1 ESLSRNGRTN
11 RQYKLNNSFAGLHHA
26 VSLGNIGLSSKAT
39 YSSHMDRSYDSE
51 DEHTGRRRLRHTL
64 STELQPRTSVYSRGD
79 IREQYCLTD
88 RQLHSIEQRPR
99 RERFFG
105 CLSRRGQTQ
114 ASSFLGGCVGRR
126 VPSDENLAAYAPFEK
141 YPRCEFHLSQY
152 TFYINLNSHH
162 SCSYQNNYTDTH
174 ELDSSYF
181 RRQPASI
188 LSTGPKSTEPDLG
201 GRYNWIGQQAQVN
214 NNASSEYQLESSSY
228 HCPSY
233 STMPTTQH
241 QQQQQ
246 QHQQHQAG
254 NPRTKHVSFARS
266 HTLTSFDAVNAGFR
280 SSGRLKSARSQ
291 ERLIGGKKPI
301 IATGSMYETLQPML
315 PHQQHPQQQAQ
326 LPQQSSTLPKT
337 WVPAPVQL
345 QTCQH
350 HPIHLHQQLPDNML
364 GLIIPQGMP
373 LTLPPPSPE
382 VLIVEKKFRNA
393 MKTQA
398 TQTDVG
404 ARREGLSSSQM
415 LAMSPR
421 APHRIKVMSQGAQT
435 NGLQNGK
442 KLTKSLSEIP
452 NGNELQHQHYPQ
464 GSGYPHE
471 LIYRTQSQDVTP
483 LQTLSDAQ
491 NNIMYYKPPPPLLDA
506 HSYGLGME
514 HLNRARGEQSVEYVN
529 VNAAALALN
538 ESFDYE
544 SNSLPRR
551 ACTSHARTETDYFS
565 NSLPRRPDAL
575 HSHDVCKHITEC
587 AELMTDSV
595 PLDFTRPHLLPP
607 PSDFCKNDE
616 DVVEEY
622 YDDEEEDVRA
632 HETESY
638 SSEVCMEQAV
648 AAAAQSRRMS
658 MLPLDDS
665 PFRRDDLRRQSMPVY
680 GQTEKL
686 IDGFGPR
693 TSFRR
698 RDKVSCFADEPSPR
712 DEQEIFIDFKP
723 HVSPKPSP
731 KQQLKHRKQHKAE
744 IAMRKMHQ
752 QRLAQA
758 AALTLPKLK
767 QPPQP
772 SVEHEARKV
781 ELEPSDDDE
790 DADDDE
796 EEEEDEDEEPEEQ
809 ATQSQSQS
817 QSQSQHEPVM
827 DLEQG
832 DDDEPL
838 YENIT
843 PCGCKLEQLPDQVLD
858 KRAQFRKRSV
868 SLDDDYAAMAASCAA
883 PGLRLPST
891 PASPCRDELLLANV
905 STYPSSDSLANDN
918 TRDHSDGIWNESQ
931 VTVLTAEQRDISDT
945 SYSSNL
951 LLTPSSKRKNLL
963 LQHQQRS
970 SVDTDALDFE
980 DQVSRNGSFFG
991 PHLKLTLLQ
1000 SPTYGLQTLPKIIRT
1015 PTPTTAKPV
1024 AAPLHPVIPPAIA
1037 VTPSSNQLPDAINS
1051 PLPKRSM
1058 VSRSSVP
1065 DTRQLMYVAG
1075 VPKQRHSDA
1084 SFLPSST
1091 GGDYA
1096 RSADISECSTNTN
1109 TDEYATCTDN
1119 SKRTPV
1125 STQSSQLEKT
1135 HAGSSFESAS
1145 SLYSMRED
1153 LLQHDEKEKP
1163 ALKANQLKSPLGSL
1177 AELARKS
1184 PSHSISSTTSSGS
1197 CQVSGQAI
1205 KSPAREC
1212 QPQTVSSS
1220 AAGQMKVSAAE
1231 TAPPQKPKPESI
1243 SEDERSEVRY
1253 SSSGY
1258 YESPHD
1264 DDDEERVAPN
1274 CKARRQRQEDERKR
1288 RKTSMKLDIEKEN
1301 MRALTSPVKKPT
1313 GPAKLQS
1320 PEQHS
1325 AGLSIDGG
1333 SPSKMKR
1340 FRPKIRR
1347 QLRKSSR
1354 EDVLAAAAARRARAT
1369 PTIYGLSSASGDTEL
1384 LLDASMTSTLSPR
1397 VTTAAAT
1404 AATTAATMTTTT
1416 SASSTGTATLQ
1427 QDAVAPP
1434 TLRKPHSC
1442 ATPTSLLSP
1451 KVATAAAAV
1460 PAVKSASEACQ
1471 LKAKSIE
1478 SLRSVSPGS
1487 DSVFYSEADG
1497 NAASADQGHCLHC
1510 GKEME
1515 GKQHNNTVSELAGD
1529 SVESIPYIEQEA
1541 DIVKPPSDFADSPV
1555 TTKTTQ
1561 RLYKKMDKR
1570 FRSEE
1575 RYHGERGRHYKNRQ
1589 ENIRAKSEERGR
1601 APSLPNTP
1609 ILRPAGS
1616 SPCVLPDIN
1625 TEQSQHIIY
1634 KGHYDAGRYTRLT
1647 DDDLWTQLDHQCFDR
1662 SRERRASTES
1672 EKGFHA
1678 KYQVILHRL
1687 VQRRCTL
1694 EMYHRQK
1701 HNNFRNH
1708 RRAKYFSGIIEL
1720 ISSNSAPESV
1730 RRKLEEVLKLMLL
1743 VWARESFVISKLSN
1757 GAHGVDKT
1765 VVVKSDSGEFGFR
1778 IHGSKPVVVAAI
1790 EPETPAE
1797 SSGLEVGDIIISV
1810 NGVQVLDK
1818 HHTEVVKIAHDG
1830 CEKLELQVARTIGV
1844 LMHEQLEPPSEP
1856 IFSGY
1861 LWRQS
1866 GQAKGAPNTKKWVR
1880 RWFSLRPDNCLYYYK
1895 TEDDSQPVGAM
1906 IMAKHTVD
1914 LCPLDIGKPHAFK
1927 VDSGEGIPMYVA
1939 ADSEEMASRWLN
1951 LLRQAANQD
1960 NQWLDKSARC
1970 LYQSPGSIL
1979 RPDCFGYLLKL
1990 GSRWCG
1996 WSKRYCVLKDAC
2008 LYFYQDANSKS
2019 AFGMACLHGY
2029 KVASMSANAS
2039 GKKNSFEIIPPET
2052 KLRHYYFCTESEM
2065 DKKRWISALE
2075 YSIDRWIK
2083 SG

>member
-1 ESLSRNGRTN
+1 MDIALRGTN
-11 RQYKLNNSFAGLHHA
+11 RASSTSTTGTGLHHA
-26 VSLGNIGLSSKAT
+26 VSLGNIEVSTKTT

-64 STELQPRTSVYSRGD
+64 STELHPHTSVYSRGD

-114 ASSFLGGCVGRR
+114 SGSFLGGCVGRR

-141 YPRCEFHLSQY
+141 YPR
-152 TFYINLNSHH
+152 
-162 SCSYQNNYTDTH
+162 YQNSYTDTH
-174 ELDSSYF
+174 ELESSYF

-188 LSTGPKSTEPDLG
+188 LSTGKSGEADLG
-201 GRYNWIGQQAQVN
+201 GRYTWIGQQQVTN
-214 NNASSEYQLESSSY
+214 NNPDYQSDHSSY
-228 HCPSY
+228 HCPTY
-233 STMPTTQH
+233 ATMPTTHHQHHH
-241 QQQQQ
+241 QQQG
-246 QHQQHQAG
+246 G
-254 NPRTKHVSFARS
+254 NVRTKHVSFARS
-266 HTLTSFDAVNAGFR
+266 HTLTSFDNVNAGFR
-280 SSGRLKSARSQ
+280 SSGRLKTARSQ

-301 IATGSMYETLQPML
+301 IATGSMYETLQPPL
-315 PHQQHPQQQAQ
+315 QAQQQPQQMQ
-326 LPQQSSTLPKT
+326 PQQSSTLPKT
-337 WVPAPVQL
+337 WLPPPVQL
-345 QTCQH
+345 QPCQH
-350 HPIHLHQQLPDNML
+350 HHAPIHLHQPIPDNMV
-364 GLIIPQGMP
+364 GLIIPQP
-373 LTLPPPSPE
+373 LPLALPLPSPE

-398 TQTDVG
+398 TQTDAA
-404 ARREGLSSSQM
+404 ARRQGQIGYNTQV
-415 LAMSPR
+415 LALSPR
-421 APHRIKVMSQGAQT
+421 PPHRIKVVSQGAQT

-452 NGNELQHQHYPQ
+452 NGKDGTSSHHYQQ
-464 GSGYPHE
+464 GSIYPHE
-471 LIYRTQSQDVTP
+471 MIYRTQSQDVTP

-514 HLNRARGEQSVEYVN
+514 HLSRTRPSPSEQSVEYVN
-529 VNAAALALN
+529 VNAAAVALN

-551 ACTSHARTETDYFS
+551 ACTSHTDFYS
-565 NSLPRRPDAL
+565 NSLPRR
-575 HSHDVCKHITEC
+575 HITESS
-587 AELMTDSV
+587 ELMTDSV
-595 PLDFTRPHLLPP
+595 PLDFSQSHLLPP
-607 PSDFCKNDE
+607 PSEYCKNDDE
-616 DVVEEY
+616 DVEEY
-622 YDDEEEDVRA
+622 YDEEEDHP

-638 SSEVCMEQAV
+638 SSEVCMEQA
-648 AAAAQSRRMS
+648 AQHRRMS
-658 MLPLDDS
+658 MLPQMIDS

-693 TSFRR
+693 SSFRR
-698 RDKVSCFADEPSPR
+698 RDKVSCFPDEPPTVPEVR

-723 HVSPKPSP
+723 HISPKPSP
-731 KQQLKHRKQHKAE
+731 KLQLKHRKQHKAE
-744 IAMRKMHQ
+744 IAMKKMQQ
-752 QRLAQA
+752 QRMAQA
-758 AALTLPKLK
+758 AALTLPKPK
-767 QPPQP
+767 SQP
-772 SVEHEARKV
+772 VEVEVRKV
-781 ELEPSDDDE
+781 ELEPSD
-790 DADDDE
+790 
-796 EEEEDEDEEPEEQ
+796 EEEDEDEVSEPEEEDDGEEIDEDEQ
-809 ATQSQSQS
+809 KLET
-817 QSQSQHEPVM
+817 
-827 DLEQG
+827 DLQE
-832 DDDEPL
+832 DEEPL

-843 PCGCKLEQLPDQVLD
+843 PCGCRVVPQPDVENIQD
-858 KRAQFRKRSV
+858 KRSQFRKRSV
-868 SLDDDYAAMAASCAA
+868 SLDDDYEAKASET
-883 PGLRLPST
+883 PTPTGLRLPST
-891 PASPCRDELLLANV
+891 PASPCRDELLANV

-931 VTVLTAEQRDISDT
+931 VTVLTAEQRDISDG

-980 DQVSRNGSFFG
+980 E
-991 PHLKLTLLQ
+991 Q
-1000 SPTYGLQTLPKIIRT
+1000 SPTYGLQTLPKIIKT
-1015 PTPTTAKPV
+1015 PTPTTSRPTSTQ
-1024 AAPLHPVIPPAIA
+1024 PMMPPPAIA
-1037 VTPSSNQLPDAINS
+1037 VTPSTNQILDSCISS

-1058 VSRSSVP
+1058 VPRGSVP
-1065 DTRQLMYVAG
+1065 DARQLMFTSGAA
-1075 VPKQRHSDA
+1075 KQRHSDA
-1084 SFLPSST
+1084 SFLPMGAT
-1091 GGDYA
+1091 DYA
-1096 RSADISECSTNTN
+1096 RSADISECSTNT
-1109 TDEYATCTDN
+1109 DEYATCTDT

-1153 LLQHDEKEKP
+1153 LLQHDEKERDKQAP
-1163 ALKANQLKSPLGSL
+1163 LVKAQLKSPIGSV
-1177 AELARKS
+1177 AELTRKS

-1197 CQVSGQAI
+1197 CPVSGAAI
-1205 KSPAREC
+1205 KSPAKESL
-1212 QPQTVSSS
+1212 PQTVASSGTS
-1220 AAGQMKVSAAE
+1220 QMKVSSAE
-1231 TAPPQKPKPESI
+1231 CIPPGVKPKPDSI

-1258 YESPHD
+1258 YESPHEE
-1264 DDDEERVAPN
+1264 DDEEQGTRS
-1274 CKARRQRQEDERKR
+1274 KARRLRQEDERKR

-1301 MRALTSPVKKPT
+1301 MRALTSPIKKPT
-1313 GPAKLQS
+1313 GSSKITS
-1320 PEQHS
+1320 PEQ
-1325 AGLSIDGG
+1325 SISGTMDNGS

-1354 EDVLAAAAARRARAT
+1354 EDVLAAAAVRRSRAT
-1369 PTIYGLSSASGDTEL
+1369 PTIFGLSSGSGDTEL
-1384 LLDASMTSTLSPR
+1384 LLDASMSTGA
-1397 VTTAAAT
+1397 VAG
-1404 AATTAATMTTTT
+1404 TTTT
-1416 SASSTGTATLQ
+1416 AVTSVSAPSSASKLPTSESSVTTQPEAV
-1427 QDAVAPP
+1427 VAPMP
-1434 TLRKPHSC
+1434 AKKPHSC

-1451 KVATAAAAV
+1451 KLPTTSGTQS
-1460 PAVKSASEACQ
+1460 KSTSDTFQ

-1497 NAASADQGHCLHC
+1497 NAASGEQSHCHHC

-1515 GKQHNNTVSELAGD
+1515 GKQQSNTISELAGD
-1529 SVESIPYIEQEA
+1529 SVESIPYIEQ

-1575 RYHGERGRHYKNRQ
+1575 RYHGERGRHYKTRQ

-1601 APSLPNTP
+1601 IPSLPNTP
-1609 ILRPAGS
+1609 VLRPAGS
-1616 SPCVLPDIN
+1616 SPCVLPD

-1701 HNNFRNH
+1701 HNSFLWAKCKEISAKSFRNIFVLFTQ
-1708 RRAKYFSGIIEL
+1708 YSGQMIEL
-1720 ISSNSAPESV
+1720 IASNSTPDSI

-1743 VWARESFVISKLSN
+1743 VWARESYVITKLSN

-1844 LMHEQLEPPSEP
+1844 LMHEQLEPPSQP

-1914 LCPLDIGKPHAFK
+1914 LCPVDVGKPFAFK
-1927 VDSGEGIPMYVA
+1927 VDAGEGIPMYVA
-1939 ADSEEMASRWLN
+1939 ADSDEMANRWLQ
-1951 LLRQAANQD
+1951 LLRQAASQD

-1970 LYQSPGSIL
+1970 LYQSPSNIQ

-2039 GKKNSFEIIPPET
+2039 GKKNSFEIVPPET
-2052 KLRHYYFCTESEM
+2052 KLRHYFFCTESEM

>member
-1 ESLSRNGRTN
+1 MDIALRGTN
-11 RQYKLNNSFAGLHHA
+11 IAAAAGASSSTTTTTTGTGTGLHHA
-26 VSLGNIGLSSKAT
+26 VSLGNIEVSAKAT

-114 ASSFLGGCVGRR
+114 SGSFLGGCVGRR

-141 YPRCEFHLSQY
+141 YPR
-152 TFYINLNSHH
+152 
-162 SCSYQNNYTDTH
+162 YQNNYTDTQ
-174 ELDSSYF
+174 ELESSYF

-188 LSTGPKSTEPDLG
+188 LSTGKSVEADLG
-201 GRYNWIGQQAQVN
+201 GRYTWIGQQTN
-214 NNASSEYQLESSSY
+214 NNSDYSTDHSSY
-228 HCPSY
+228 HCPTY
-233 STMPTTQH
+233 ATMPTTHHQHHHHH

-246 QHQQHQAG
+246 QSQQGG
-254 NPRTKHVSFARS
+254 NARTKHVSFARS
-266 HTLTSFDAVNAGFR
+266 HTLTSFDNVNAGFR
-280 SSGRLKSARSQ
+280 SSGRLKTARSQ

-301 IATGSMYETLQPML
+301 IATGSMYETLQP
-315 PHQQHPQQQAQ
+315 PQQQHQ
-326 LPQQSSTLPKT
+326 VQVPQQSSTLPKT
-337 WVPAPVQL
+337 WLPPPVQL
-345 QTCQH
+345 QPCQH
-350 HPIHLHQQLPDNML
+350 HHAPIHLHQPMPDNMV
-364 GLIIPQGMP
+364 GLIIPQPLP
-373 LTLPPPSPE
+373 LTLPLPSPE

-398 TQTDVG
+398 TQTDAA
-404 ARREGLSSSQM
+404 ARRNQGQVGYNTQV
-415 LAMSPR
+415 LALSPR
-421 APHRIKVMSQGAQT
+421 PPHRIKVVSQGAQT

-452 NGNELQHQHYPQ
+452 NGKEVQSHYYQQ
-464 GSGYPHE
+464 GSIYPHE
-471 LIYRTQSQDVTP
+471 MIYRTQSQDVTP

-514 HLNRARGEQSVEYVN
+514 HLSRGARPAASEQSVEYVN
-529 VNAAALALN
+529 VNAAAVALN

-551 ACTSHARTETDYFS
+551 ACTSHVRTETDYYS
-565 NSLPRRPDAL
+565 NSLPRRPESL

-587 AELMTDSV
+587 SELITDSV
-595 PLDFTRPHLLPP
+595 PLDFTQSHLLPP
-607 PSDFCKNDE
+607 PSEYCKNDDNE
-616 DVVEEY
+616 EEY
-622 YDDEEEDVRA
+622 YDDEDEEDHP

-638 SSEVCMEQAV
+638 SSEVCLEQ
-648 AAAAQSRRMS
+648 AAAAQNRRMS
-658 MLPLDDS
+658 MIPQMIDS
-665 PFRRDDLRRQSMPVY
+665 PFRRDDIRRQSMPVY

-698 RDKVSCFADEPSPR
+698 RDKVSCFADQPPSAPASASAR
-712 DEQEIFIDFKP
+712 DQEQEIFIDFKP
-723 HVSPKPSP
+723 HVSPKPSL
-731 KQQLKHRKQHKAE
+731 KLQLKHRKQHKAE
-744 IAMRKMHQ
+744 IAMRKMQQ
-752 QRLAQA
+752 QRMAQA

-767 QPPQP
+767 PPPQP
-772 SVEHEARKV
+772 QPLPVEVEVRKV
-781 ELEPSDDDE
+781 ELEPSDDE
-790 DADDDE
+790 E
-796 EEEEDEDEEPEEQ
+796 EEEEDEEEEVSEPERKYPDEEEIDDKLDLDHPEDE
-809 ATQSQSQS
+809 
-817 QSQSQHEPVM
+817 
-827 DLEQG
+827 
-832 DDDEPL
+832 EPL

-843 PCGCKLEQLPDQVLD
+843 PCNCKVEPQHPELEDLQD
-858 KRAQFRKRSV
+858 KRSQFRKRSV
-868 SLDDDYAAMAASCAA
+868 SLDDDDATGAPPPSAS
-883 PGLRLPST
+883 GLRLPST
-891 PASPCRDELLLANV
+891 PASPCREDLLLANV

-931 VTVLTAEQRDISDT
+931 VTVLTAEQRDISDG

-980 DQVSRNGSFFG
+980 E
-991 PHLKLTLLQ
+991 Q
-1000 SPTYGLQTLPKIIRT
+1000 SPTYGLQTLPKIVRT
-1015 PTPTTAKPV
+1015 PTPTTSRPASTQ
-1024 AAPLHPVIPPAIA
+1024 PLIPPPAIA
-1037 VTPSSNQLPDAINS
+1037 VTPSSNQIKAVLDSTISS
-1051 PLPKRSM
+1051 PLPKRSL
-1058 VSRSSVP
+1058 VARGSVP
-1065 DTRQLMYVAG
+1065 DARQLMFMGGAA
-1075 VPKQRHSDA
+1075 KQRHSDA
-1084 SFLPSST
+1084 SFLPT
-1091 GGDYA
+1091 TAGGGT
-1096 RSADISECSTNTN
+1096 RSADISECSTNT
-1109 TDEYATCTDN
+1109 DEYATCTDT
-1119 SKRTPV
+1119 SKRTPGIKTPPTTTSSSSTTHVPV

-1153 LLQHDEKEKP
+1153 LLQHDEKERQAKS
-1163 ALKANQLKSPLGSL
+1163 QLKSPIGGSV
-1177 AELARKS
+1177 AELTRKS

-1197 CQVSGQAI
+1197 CPISGAAI
-1205 KSPAREC
+1205 KSPGKES

-1220 AAGQMKVSAAE
+1220 MTPQMKVSTAE
-1231 TAPPQKPKPESI
+1231 SVPVLKPKPDSI

-1264 DDDEERVAPN
+1264 EDDEEQVMRS
-1274 CKARRQRQEDERKR
+1274 KARRLRHEDERKR

-1301 MRALTSPVKKPT
+1301 MRALTSPIKKPT
-1313 GPAKLQS
+1313 AGGVGKVQS
-1320 PEQHS
+1320 PEQPS
-1325 AGLSIDGG
+1325 NNNLDNG
-1333 SPSKMKR
+1333 SPSSRMKR

-1354 EDVLAAAAARRARAT
+1354 EDVLASAAAAGRRSRAT
-1369 PTIYGLSSASGDTEL
+1369 PPTIFGLSSGSGDTEL
-1384 LLDASMTSTLSPR
+1384 LLDASMSSGALVGTTSLS
-1397 VTTAAAT
+1397 
-1404 AATTAATMTTTT
+1404 TTTT
-1416 SASSTGTATLQ
+1416 AMISSSLTLKGTVSETIASSSSPQPEATTIPSSS
-1427 QDAVAPP
+1427 VVK
-1434 TLRKPHSC
+1434 KPHSC
-1442 ATPTSLLSP
+1442 ATPTALLSP
-1451 KVATAAAAV
+1451 KLPTVSSTQS
-1460 PAVKSASEACQ
+1460 KSTSDTFQ

-1497 NAASADQGHCLHC
+1497 NAASAADQSHCLHC

-1515 GKQHNNTVSELAGD
+1515 GGKQPSHQNTISELAGD
-1529 SVESIPYIEQEA
+1529 SVESIPYIEQ

-1575 RYHGERGRHYKNRQ
+1575 RYHGERGRHYKTRQ

-1601 APSLPNTP
+1601 VPSLPNTP
-1609 ILRPAGS
+1609 VLRPAGS

-1701 HNNFRNH
+1701 HNSFR
-1708 RRAKYFSGIIEL
+1708 
-1720 ISSNSAPESV
+1720 
-1730 RRKLEEVLKLMLL
+1730 
-1743 VWARESFVISKLSN
+1743 
-1757 GAHGVDKT
+1757 VDKT

-1844 LMHEQLEPPSEP
+1844 LMHEQLEPPSQP

-1866 GQAKGAPNTKKWVR
+1866 GQAKGAPNSKKWVR

-1914 LCPLDIGKPHAFK
+1914 LCPVDVGKPFAFK
-1927 VDSGEGIPMYVA
+1927 VDAGEGIPMFVA
-1939 ADSEEMASRWLN
+1939 ADSDELANRWLQ
-1951 LLRQAANQD
+1951 LLRQAAAQD

-1970 LYQSPGSIL
+1970 LYQSPSNIQ

-2052 KLRHYYFCTESEM
+2052 KLRHYFFCTESEM

>member
-1 ESLSRNGRTN
+1 MPSHWAT
-11 RQYKLNNSFAGLHHA
+11 
-26 VSLGNIGLSSKAT
+26 LGSPR
-39 YSSHMDRSYDSE
+39 SHMDRSYDSE
-51 DEHTGRRRLRHTL
+51 DEHTGRRRLRQTQ

-88 RQLHSIEQRPR
+88 RQLNSIEQRPR

-114 ASSFLGGCVGRR
+114 TSSFLGGCVGRR

-141 YPRCEFHLSQY
+141 YPR
-152 TFYINLNSHH
+152 
-162 SCSYQNNYTDTH
+162 YQNNYTDTH

-188 LSTGPKSTEPDLG
+188 LSTGKSSEPDLG
-201 GRYNWIGQQAQVN
+201 GRYSWIGQSAQMN
-214 NNASSEYQLESSSY
+214 NNSDYQTETRATCCTAPLESFYQDVLLRNYYVELCAPPHPTPPTSHTTNQIANVNVCSY
-228 HCPSY
+228 HCPTY
-233 STMPTTQH
+233 ATMPMP
-241 QQQQQ
+241 QQQLQQ
-246 QHQQHQAG
+246 QSG

-266 HTLTSFDAVNAGFR
+266 HTLTSFDTVNAGFR
-280 SSGRLKSARSQ
+280 SSDRLKGARSQ

-301 IATGSMYETLQPML
+301 IATGSMYETLQPIL
-315 PHQQHPQQQAQ
+315 PHQQQAQQQQQQQQQ
-326 LPQQSSTLPKT
+326 LQSSTLPKT
-337 WVPAPVQL
+337 WLPAPVQL
-345 QTCQH
+345 QPCQH
-350 HPIHLHQQLPDNML
+350 HHAPIHLHQQLPDNMV
-364 GLIIPQGMP
+364 GLIIPQP
-373 LTLPPPSPE
+373 LPVALPPPSPE
-382 VLIVEKKFRNA
+382 VLIIEKKFRSA

-398 TQTDVG
+398 TQTEMA
-404 ARREGLSSSQM
+404 ARREGLSNSQL

-452 NGNELQHQHYPQ
+452 NGKDLMHQHYQ
-464 GSGYPHE
+464 GSAYPHD
-471 LIYRTQSQDVTP
+471 LIYRTQSQDVVP

-491 NNIMYYKPPPPLLDA
+491 NNIMYYTPPPPLLDA

-514 HLNRARGEQSVEYVN
+514 HLSRGRGEQNVEYVN

-607 PSDFCKNDE
+607 PSEYCKNDDDPVE
-616 DVVEEY
+616 DY
-622 YDDEEEDVRA
+622 YEDEQEEEEDMRA

-638 SSEVCMEQAV
+638 SSEVCMEQVV
-648 AAAAQSRRMS
+648 AAAQNRRMS
-658 MLPLDDS
+658 MLPMDDS
-665 PFRRDDLRRQSMPVY
+665 PFRRDDIRRQSMPIY

-693 TSFRR
+693 SSFRH
-698 RDKVSCFADEPSPR
+698 RDKVSCFAKEPSPR

-731 KQQLKHRKQHKAE
+731 KQQVKHRKQHKAE
-744 IAMRKMHQ
+744 IAMRKMQQ

-758 AALTLPKLK
+758 AAFTLPKLK
-767 QPPQP
+767 QP
-772 SVEHEARKV
+772 VGVEARKV
-781 ELEPSDDDE
+781 ELEPSDE
-790 DADDDE
+790 EDDE
-796 EEEEDEDEEPEEQ
+796 EEEEDDDANEREQ
-809 ATQSQSQS
+809 QE
-817 QSQSQHEPVM
+817 HEP
-827 DLEQG
+827 DSEQPQA
-832 DDDEPL
+832 DDDEPI
-838 YENIT
+838 YENIM
-843 PCGCKLEQLPDQVLD
+843 PCTCKLEPAATELVD
-858 KRAQFRKRSV
+858 KRTQFRKRSV
-868 SLDDDYAAMAASCAA
+868 SLDDDYAAVTATACPA
-883 PGLRLPST
+883 PSLRLPST

-905 STYPSSDSLANDN
+905 STYPSSDSLANDT

-931 VTVLTAEQRDISDT
+931 VTVLTAEHRDISDG
-945 SYSSNL
+945 SYSSNM

-970 SVDTDALDFE
+970 SVDTDALDLE
-980 DQVSRNGSFFG
+980 E
-991 PHLKLTLLQ
+991 L

-1015 PTPTTAKPV
+1015 PTPTTSKP
-1024 AAPLHPVIPPAIA
+1024 ATAPTQPIQTPAIA
-1037 VTPSSNQLPDAINS
+1037 VTPSSNQLPDSVSS

-1058 VSRSSVP
+1058 ASRSSMP
-1065 DTRQLMYVAG
+1065 DARQLMYVSG

-1084 SFLPSST
+1084 SFLPSGT
-1091 GGDYA
+1091 DYA
-1096 RSADISECSTNTN
+1096 RSADISECSTNT
-1109 TDEYATCTDN
+1109 DEYATCTDT
-1119 SKRTPV
+1119 SKRTPGIKTPPTTTSSSSTTQVPV

-1145 SLYSMRED
+1145 SLYSMREE
-1153 LLQHDEKEKP
+1153 LLQHDEKPP
-1163 ALKANQLKSPLGSL
+1163 AKGAQLKSPMGSA
-1177 AELARKS
+1177 AELTKKS

-1197 CQVSGQAI
+1197 CPVSGQAI
-1205 KSPAREC
+1205 KSPAKEC
-1212 QPQTVSSS
+1212 EPQTVGS
-1220 AAGQMKVSAAE
+1220 AASGQMKVSAAE
-1231 TAPPQKPKPESI
+1231 TAAPKPKPESI

-1264 DDDEERVAPN
+1264 EDDEEQGPPS
-1274 CKARRQRQEDERKR
+1274 CKSRRQRQDDERKR
-1288 RKTSMKLDIEKEN
+1288 RKTCMKLDIEKEN
-1301 MRALTSPVKKPT
+1301 MRALTSPIKKPS
-1313 GPAKLQS
+1313 GAAKQQS

-1325 AGLSIDGG
+1325 AGILEGG

-1354 EDVLAAAAARRARAT
+1354 EDVLAAAAARRTRAT
-1369 PTIYGLSSASGDTEL
+1369 PTIYGLSSVSGDTEL
-1384 LLDASMTSTLSPR
+1384 LLDASMTSTMGPR
-1397 VTTAAAT
+1397 PSSATTTSSAAAT
-1404 AATTAATMTTTT
+1404 TTTT

-1427 QDAVAPP
+1427 DQAAPP
-1434 TLRKPHSC
+1434 PTVRKPHSC
-1442 ATPTSLLSP
+1442 ATPTALLSP
-1451 KVATAAAAV
+1451 KLPATVSV
-1460 PAVKSASEACQ
+1460 PVTKSASEAGQ

-1497 NAASADQGHCLHC
+1497 NAASTEQGHCLHC
-1510 GKEME
+1510 GKDME

-1575 RYHGERGRHYKNRQ
+1575 RYHGERGRHYKTRQ

-1701 HNNFRNH
+1701 HNNFR
-1708 RRAKYFSGIIEL
+1708 
-1720 ISSNSAPESV
+1720 
-1730 RRKLEEVLKLMLL
+1730 
-1743 VWARESFVISKLSN
+1743 
-1757 GAHGVDKT
+1757 VDKT

-1790 EPETPAE
+1790 EPDTPAE

-1844 LMHEQLEPPSEP
+1844 LMHEQLEPPSQP

-1914 LCPLDIGKPHAFK
+1914 LCPLDIGKPYAFK

-1939 ADSEEMASRWLN
+1939 ADSEELANRWLN
-1951 LLRQAANQD
+1951 LLRQAATQD

-1970 LYQSPGSIL
+1970 LYQSPGNIV
-1979 RPDCFGYLLKL
+1979 RPDCFGHLLKL

-1996 WSKRYCVLKDAC
+1996 WSIRYCVLKDAC
-2008 LYFYQDANSKS
+2008 LYFYQDSNSKS

-2029 KVASMSANAS
+2029 KVASMSTNAS
-2039 GKKNSFEIIPPET
+2039 GKKNSFEIIPPEA

>member
-1 ESLSRNGRTN
+1 MDIALRGTTTATATTTASAASATRTG
-11 RQYKLNNSFAGLHHA
+11 SGLHHA
-26 VSLGNIGLSSKAT
+26 VSLGNIQVSSKAT

-51 DEHTGRRRLRHTL
+51 DEHTGRRRLRQTL

-114 ASSFLGGCVGRR
+114 TSSFLGGCVGRR

-141 YPRCEFHLSQY
+141 YPR
-152 TFYINLNSHH
+152 
-162 SCSYQNNYTDTH
+162 YQNSYTDTH

-188 LSTGPKSTEPDLG
+188 LSTGKSSEPDLG
-201 GRYNWIGQQAQVN
+201 GRYTWSGQQARAQMQAN
-214 NNASSEYQLESSSY
+214 NNSNSNDYQSESSSY
-228 HCPSY
+228 HCPTY
-233 STMPTTQH
+233 ATMPTTQ
-241 QQQQQ
+241 QQ
-246 QHQQHQAG
+246 QQHQAG

-280 SSGRLKSARSQ
+280 SSGRLKSAGSQ

-315 PHQQHPQQQAQ
+315 PHQHPQQQQQQQAQ
-326 LPQQSSTLPKT
+326 PHQSSTLPKT
-337 WVPAPVQL
+337 WALPAPVQI
-345 QTCQH
+345 QACQH

-364 GLIIPQGMP
+364 GLIIPQP
-373 LTLPPPSPE
+373 LPLALPPRSPE

-398 TQTDVG
+398 TQTDVA
-404 ARREGLSSSQM
+404 ARREGLSNSQM
-415 LAMSPR
+415 LALSPR

-452 NGNELQHQHYPQ
+452 NGKELKHQHYQQ
-464 GSGYPHE
+464 GSDYPHD

-483 LQTLSDAQ
+483 LQTISDAQ

-514 HLNRARGEQSVEYVN
+514 HLNRGRAEQNVEYVN
-529 VNAAALALN
+529 VNAAAMALN

-551 ACTSHARTETDYFS
+551 ACTSHARTETDYYS

-607 PSDFCKNDE
+607 PSEYCKNDD

-622 YDDEEEDVRA
+622 YDDDEEEDVRA

-648 AAAAQSRRMS
+648 AAAAENRRMS

-744 IAMRKMHQ
+744 IAMRKMQQ

-758 AALTLPKLK
+758 AAFTLPKLK
-767 QPPQP
+767 QQP
-772 SVEHEARKV
+772 VELEARKV
-781 ELEPSDDDE
+781 ELEPSDDE
-790 DADDDE
+790 EDDDE
-796 EEEEDEDEEPEEQ
+796 EEEEPDELAQ
-809 ATQSQSQS
+809 
-817 QSQSQHEPVM
+817 QSQHDPVM
-827 DLEQG
+827 DQEHP

-843 PCGCKLEQLPDQVLD
+843 PCGCKIESIPDQILD

-868 SLDDDYAAMAASCAA
+868 SLDDDYAAMTAACPP
-883 PGLRLPST
+883 PGVRLPST

-931 VTVLTAEQRDISDT
+931 VTVLTAEQRDISDG

-980 DQVSRNGSFFG
+980 E
-991 PHLKLTLLQ
+991 L

-1015 PTPTTAKPV
+1015 PTPTTTKPKE
-1024 AAPLHPVIPPAIA
+1024 APLHPVITPAIA
-1037 VTPSSNQLPDAINS
+1037 VTPSSNQLPDMICS

-1058 VSRSSVP
+1058 ASRGSVP
-1065 DTRQLMYVAG
+1065 DARQLIYVSG

-1084 SFLPSST
+1084 SFLPSS
-1091 GGDYA
+1091 GGDYG
-1096 RSADISECSTNTN
+1096 RSADISECSTNT
-1109 TDEYATCTDN
+1109 DEYATCTDT
-1119 SKRTPV
+1119 SKRTPGIKTPPTTTSSSSTTQVPV

-1145 SLYSMRED
+1145 SLYSMREE
-1153 LLQHDEKEKP
+1153 LLQHDEKEKQEKP
-1163 ALKANQLKSPLGSL
+1163 SVKANQLKSPIGSL

-1184 PSHSISSTTSSGS
+1184 PSHSISSTASSGS

-1212 QPQTVSSS
+1212 QPQTVSS
-1220 AAGQMKVSAAE
+1220 AASGQIKVSAAE
-1231 TAPPQKPKPESI
+1231 TVQPQKPKPESI

-1264 DDDEERVAPN
+1264 EDDEEQVTPI

-1313 GPAKLQS
+1313 GPVKLQS
-1320 PEQHS
+1320 PEQNS
-1325 AGLSIDGG
+1325 ASISIDGG

-1369 PTIYGLSSASGDTEL
+1369 PTIYGLSSVSGDTEL
-1384 LLDASMTSTLSPR
+1384 LLDASMNSTVGPR
-1397 VTTAAAT
+1397 VAAT
-1404 AATTAATMTTTT
+1404 AAAVTTATATTTT

-1427 QDAVAPP
+1427 EQAEPPAVK
-1434 TLRKPHSC
+1434 KPHSC
-1442 ATPTSLLSP
+1442 ATPTALLSP
-1451 KVATAAAAV
+1451 KLPVTASLPAT
-1460 PAVKSASEACQ
+1460 KSASEAGQ

-1497 NAASADQGHCLHC
+1497 NAASTDQGHCLHC

-1561 RLYKKMDKR
+1561 RLYKKLDKR

-1575 RYHGERGRHYKNRQ
+1575 RYHGERGRHYKTRQ

-1609 ILRPAGS
+1609 VLRPAGS

-1634 KGHYDAGRYTRLT
+1634 KGHYDSGRYTRLT

-1701 HNNFRNH
+1701 HNNFR
-1708 RRAKYFSGIIEL
+1708 K
-1720 ISSNSAPESV
+1720 
-1730 RRKLEEVLKLMLL
+1730 
-1743 VWARESFVISKLSN
+1743 
-1757 GAHGVDKT
+1757 
-1765 VVVKSDSGEFGFR
+1765 
-1778 IHGSKPVVVAAI
+1778 
-1790 EPETPAE
+1790 
-1797 SSGLEVGDIIISV
+1797 
-1810 NGVQVLDK
+1810 
-1818 HHTEVVKIAHDG
+1818 
-1830 CEKLELQVARTIGV
+1830 
-1844 LMHEQLEPPSEP
+1844 
-1856 IFSGY
+1856 
-1861 LWRQS
+1861 
-1866 GQAKGAPNTKKWVR
+1866 
-1880 RWFSLRPDNCLYYYK
+1880 
-1895 TEDDSQPVGAM
+1895 
-1906 IMAKHTVD
+1906 
-1914 LCPLDIGKPHAFK
+1914 
-1927 VDSGEGIPMYVA
+1927 
-1939 ADSEEMASRWLN
+1939 
-1951 LLRQAANQD
+1951 
-1960 NQWLDKSARC
+1960 
-1970 LYQSPGSIL
+1970 
-1979 RPDCFGYLLKL
+1979 
-1990 GSRWCG
+1990 
-1996 WSKRYCVLKDAC
+1996 
-2008 LYFYQDANSKS
+2008 
-2019 AFGMACLHGY
+2019 
-2029 KVASMSANAS
+2029 
-2039 GKKNSFEIIPPET
+2039 
-2052 KLRHYYFCTESEM
+2052 
-2065 DKKRWISALE
+2065 
-2075 YSIDRWIK
+2075 
-2083 SG
+2083 

>member
-1 ESLSRNGRTN
+1 MDIALRGTASTTGTGT
-11 RQYKLNNSFAGLHHA
+11 GLHHA
-26 VSLGNIGLSSKAT
+26 VSLGNIEVSAKST
-39 YSSHMDRSYDSE
+39 YSSHIDRSYDSE
-51 DEHTGRRRLRHTL
+51 DEHTSRRRLRHTL

-114 ASSFLGGCVGRR
+114 SGSFLGGCVGRR

-141 YPRCEFHLSQY
+141 YPR
-152 TFYINLNSHH
+152 
-162 SCSYQNNYTDTH
+162 YQNNYTDTH
-174 ELDSSYF
+174 DMDSSYF

-188 LSTGPKSTEPDLG
+188 LSTGKSSDTDSG
-201 GRYNWIGQQAQVN
+201 GRYSWIG
-214 NNASSEYQLESSSY
+214 
-228 HCPSY
+228 
-233 STMPTTQH
+233 

-246 QHQQHQAG
+246 QQQVQMQQTNNNTDYQTDHRATCCTAPLESFYQDVLLRNYYVELCAPPNPTPPTSHTNQIANLNVCSYHCPTYATMPTTHHHHQHHQQPG
-254 NPRTKHVSFARS
+254 SSVRTKHVSFARS
-266 HTLTSFDAVNAGFR
+266 HTLTSFDNVNAGFR
-280 SSGRLKSARSQ
+280 SSGRLKSANSQ

-301 IATGSMYETLQPML
+301 IATGSMYETLQPTM
-315 PHQQHPQQQAQ
+315 PNPQQQTQ
-326 LPQQSSTLPKT
+326 PPQSSTLPKT
-337 WVPAPVQL
+337 WLPPPVQL
-345 QTCQH
+345 QPCH
-350 HPIHLHQQLPDNML
+350 HHGPIHLHQPIPDNMV
-364 GLIIPQGMP
+364 GLIIPQPLPLAMP
-373 LTLPPPSPE
+373 LPLPSPE

-398 TQTDVG
+398 TQTDVA
-404 ARREGLSSSQM
+404 ARRQEGYNTQV
-415 LAMSPR
+415 LALSPR
-421 APHRIKVMSQGAQT
+421 PPHRIKVVSQGAQT

-452 NGNELQHQHYPQ
+452 NGKDVQSYHYPQ
-464 GSGYPHE
+464 SSMYPHE
-471 LIYRTQSQDVTP
+471 MIYRTQSQDVVP

-514 HLNRARGEQSVEYVN
+514 HLSRGRPSPSVENVEYVN
-529 VNAAALALN
+529 VNAAAVALN

-551 ACTSHARTETDYFS
+551 ACTSHVRTETDYYS
-565 NSLPRRPDAL
+565 NSLPRKPENL
-575 HSHDVCKHITEC
+575 HTHDVCKHITEC
-587 AELMTDSV
+587 SELINDTV
-595 PLDFTRPHLLPP
+595 PLDFTQSHLLPP
-607 PSDFCKNDE
+607 PSEYCKNDD
-616 DVVEEY
+616 DVEY
-622 YDDEEEDVRA
+622 YDDDEDPP

-638 SSEVCMEQAV
+638 SSEVCIEQV
-648 AAAAQSRRMS
+648 AAQNRRMS
-658 MLPLDDS
+658 MLPQMIDS
-665 PFRRDDLRRQSMPVY
+665 PFRRDDIRRQSMPVY

-698 RDKVSCFADEPSPR
+698 RDKVSCFADEPPQAPSR

-723 HVSPKPSP
+723 HISPKPSP
-731 KQQLKHRKQHKAE
+731 KLQLKHRKQHKAE
-744 IAMRKMHQ
+744 IAMKKMQQ
-752 QRLAQA
+752 QRMAQA
-758 AALTLPKLK
+758 AALTLPKPK
-767 QPPQP
+767 PQP
-772 SVEHEARKV
+772 VEVEVRKVEHE
-781 ELEPSDDDE
+781 PSE
-790 DADDDE
+790 DDE
-796 EEEEDEDEEPEEQ
+796 EEEDAEEEPEEEDEDEEEEEEKLDPDHPEDE
-809 ATQSQSQS
+809 
-817 QSQSQHEPVM
+817 
-827 DLEQG
+827 
-832 DDDEPL
+832 EPL

-843 PCGCKLEQLPDQVLD
+843 PSCGCKIEPIQTDLQDIQD
-858 KRAQFRKRSV
+858 KRSQFRKRSV
-868 SLDDDYAAMAASCAA
+868 SLDDDYAASTALVSGST

-891 PASPCRDELLLANV
+891 PASPCRDELLANV

-931 VTVLTAEQRDISDT
+931 VTVLTAEQRDISDG

-980 DQVSRNGSFFG
+980 E
-991 PHLKLTLLQ
+991 Q
-1000 SPTYGLQTLPKIIRT
+1000 SPTYGLQTLPKIIKT
-1015 PTPTTAKPV
+1015 STPTTSRPASTQ
-1024 AAPLHPVIPPAIA
+1024 PLIPPPAIA
-1037 VTPSSNQLPDAINS
+1037 VTPSSNQLPETSISS
-1051 PLPKRSM
+1051 PLPKRIM
-1058 VSRSSVP
+1058 VARGSVP
-1065 DTRQLMYVAG
+1065 DARQLIFMGGAG
-1075 VPKQRHSDA
+1075 KQRHSDA
-1084 SFLPSST
+1084 SFLPM
-1091 GGDYA
+1091 GGTDYA
-1096 RSADISECSTNTN
+1096 RSADISECSTN

-1153 LLQHDEKEKP
+1153 LLQHDEKDKDKDKQV
-1163 ALKANQLKSPLGSL
+1163 ALAMIQLKSPMGSV
-1177 AELARKS
+1177 AELTKKS

-1197 CQVSGQAI
+1197 CPVSGVAT
-1205 KSPAREC
+1205 KSPAKDG
-1212 QPQTVSSS
+1212 QPQTAVSSS
-1220 AAGQMKVSAAE
+1220 GTNQTKVSTAESTPLAAG
-1231 TAPPQKPKPESI
+1231 KPKPDSI

-1264 DDDEERVAPN
+1264 EDDEEQVMRS
-1274 CKARRQRQEDERKR
+1274 KARRLRQEDERKR

-1301 MRALTSPVKKPT
+1301 MRALTSPIKKPAT
-1313 GPAKLQS
+1313 QGKITS
-1320 PEQHS
+1320 PEQQNP
-1325 AGLSIDGG
+1325 GLPDTG

-1354 EDVLAAAAARRARAT
+1354 EDVLAAAAARRSR
-1369 PTIYGLSSASGDTEL
+1369 PTIFGLSSGSGDTEI
-1384 LLDASMTSTLSPR
+1384 LLDASM
-1397 VTTAAAT
+1397 
-1404 AATTAATMTTTT
+1404 
-1416 SASSTGTATLQ
+1416 STGTLSGTTASITTSKISVGSK
-1427 QDAVAPP
+1427 ASAPEITASTQSEP
-1434 TLRKPHSC
+1434 VVPSSAAKKPHSC
-1442 ATPTSLLSP
+1442 ATPTALLSP
-1451 KVATAAAAV
+1451 KLPTVSSTHS
-1460 PAVKSASEACQ
+1460 KSTSETFQ

-1497 NAASADQGHCLHC
+1497 NAASADQSHCLHC

-1515 GKQHNNTVSELAGD
+1515 GKQQSNTISELAGD
-1529 SVESIPYIEQEA
+1529 SVESIPYIEQ

-1575 RYHGERGRHYKNRQ
+1575 RYHGERGRHYKTRQ

-1601 APSLPNTP
+1601 VPSLPNTP
-1609 ILRPAGS
+1609 VLRPAGS
-1616 SPCVLPDIN
+1616 SPCVLPDIK

-1701 HNNFRNH
+1701 HNSFR
-1708 RRAKYFSGIIEL
+1708 
-1720 ISSNSAPESV
+1720 
-1730 RRKLEEVLKLMLL
+1730 
-1743 VWARESFVISKLSN
+1743 
-1757 GAHGVDKT
+1757 VDKT

-1844 LMHEQLEPPSEP
+1844 LMHEQLEPPSQP

-1866 GQAKGAPNTKKWVR
+1866 GQAKGAPNSKKWVR

-1914 LCPLDIGKPHAFK
+1914 LCSVDIGKPFAFK

-1939 ADSEEMASRWLN
+1939 ADSDELANRWLQ
-1951 LLRQAANQD
+1951 LLRQAAAQD

-1970 LYQSPGSIL
+1970 LYQSPTSIQ

-2052 KLRHYYFCTESEM
+2052 KLRHYFFCTESEM

>member
-1 ESLSRNGRTN
+1 MDIALRGTN
-11 RQYKLNNSFAGLHHA
+11 TASSTSTTGTGLHHA
-26 VSLGNIGLSSKAT
+26 VSLGNIEVSTKTT

-114 ASSFLGGCVGRR
+114 SGSFLGGCVGRR

-141 YPRCEFHLSQY
+141 YPR
-152 TFYINLNSHH
+152 
-162 SCSYQNNYTDTH
+162 YQNSYTDTH
-174 ELDSSYF
+174 ELESSYF

-188 LSTGPKSTEPDLG
+188 LSTGKSSESDLG
-201 GRYNWIGQQAQVN
+201 GRYTWIGQQQVTN
-214 NNASSEYQLESSSY
+214 NNADYQSDHRATCCTAPLESFYQDVLLRNYYVELCAPPNPTPPTSHTNQIANLNVCSY
-228 HCPSY
+228 HCPTY
-233 STMPTTQH
+233 ATMPTTHHQHHH
-241 QQQQQ
+241 QQQG
-246 QHQQHQAG
+246 G
-254 NPRTKHVSFARS
+254 NVRTKHVSFARS
-266 HTLTSFDAVNAGFR
+266 HTLTSFDNVNAGFR
-280 SSGRLKSARSQ
+280 SSGRLKTARSQ

-301 IATGSMYETLQPML
+301 IATGSMYETLQPPL
-315 PHQQHPQQQAQ
+315 PGQQQQ
-326 LPQQSSTLPKT
+326 QQQMQPQQSSTLPKT
-337 WVPAPVQL
+337 WLPPPVQL
-345 QTCQH
+345 QPCQH
-350 HPIHLHQQLPDNML
+350 HHAPIHLHQPIPDNMV
-364 GLIIPQGMP
+364 GLIIPQP
-373 LTLPPPSPE
+373 LPLALPLPSPE

-398 TQTDVG
+398 TQTDAA
-404 ARREGLSSSQM
+404 ARRQGQGQVGYNTQV
-415 LAMSPR
+415 LALSPR
-421 APHRIKVMSQGAQT
+421 PPHRIKVVSQGAQT

-452 NGNELQHQHYPQ
+452 NGKEVPSRHYQQ
-464 GSGYPHE
+464 GSIYSHE
-471 LIYRTQSQDVTP
+471 MIYRTQSQDVVP

-506 HSYGLGME
+506 HSCGLGME
-514 HLNRARGEQSVEYVN
+514 HLSRTRPSPSEQNVEYVN
-529 VNAAALALN
+529 VNAAAVALN

-551 ACTSHARTETDYFS
+551 ACTSHTDYYS
-565 NSLPRRPDAL
+565 NSLPRRQ
-575 HSHDVCKHITEC
+575 DVCKHVTEC
-587 AELMTDSV
+587 SELMADNV
-595 PLDFTRPHLLPP
+595 PLDFSQSHLLPP
-607 PSDFCKNDE
+607 PSEYCKNDDE
-616 DVVEEY
+616 DVEEY
-622 YDDEEEDVRA
+622 YEEEDDHP

-638 SSEVCMEQAV
+638 SSEVCMEQA
-648 AAAAQSRRMS
+648 AQHRRMS
-658 MLPLDDS
+658 MLPQMIDS

-698 RDKVSCFADEPSPR
+698 RDKVSCFPDEPPAAPDR

-723 HVSPKPSP
+723 HISPKPSP
-731 KQQLKHRKQHKAE
+731 KLQLKHRKQHKAE
-744 IAMRKMHQ
+744 IAMKKMQQ
-752 QRLAQA
+752 QRMAQA
-758 AALTLPKLK
+758 AALTLPKPK
-767 QPPQP
+767 PQP
-772 SVEHEARKV
+772 VEVEVRKV
-781 ELEPSDDDE
+781 ELEPSD
-790 DADDDE
+790 
-796 EEEEDEDEEPEEQ
+796 EEEDEDDVSEPEEEDEEEVDEDEQ
-809 ATQSQSQS
+809 K
-817 QSQSQHEPVM
+817 
-827 DLEQG
+827 LETDHQE
-832 DDDEPL
+832 DEEPL

-843 PCGCKLEQLPDQVLD
+843 PCGCRVDPQPHLEDIQD
-858 KRAQFRKRSV
+858 KRSQFRKRSV
-868 SLDDDYAAMAASCAA
+868 SLDDDYEAKASGTPT

-891 PASPCRDELLLANV
+891 PASPSRDELLANV

-931 VTVLTAEQRDISDT
+931 VTVLTAEQRDISDG

-980 DQVSRNGSFFG
+980 E
-991 PHLKLTLLQ
+991 Q
-1000 SPTYGLQTLPKIIRT
+1000 SPTYGLQTLPKIIKT
-1015 PTPTTAKPV
+1015 PTPTASRPPSTQ
-1024 AAPLHPVIPPAIA
+1024 PLMPPPAIA
-1037 VTPSSNQLPDAINS
+1037 VTPSSNQVLDTSISS
-1051 PLPKRSM
+1051 PLPKRIM
-1058 VSRSSVP
+1058 VARGSVP
-1065 DTRQLMYVAG
+1065 DARQLMFMGGAA
-1075 VPKQRHSDA
+1075 KQRHSDA
-1084 SFLPSST
+1084 SFLPMGAT
-1091 GGDYA
+1091 DYA
-1096 RSADISECSTNTN
+1096 RSADISECSTNT
-1109 TDEYATCTDN
+1109 DEYATCTDT

-1153 LLQHDEKEKP
+1153 LLQHDEKQATLTKS
-1163 ALKANQLKSPLGSL
+1163 QLKSPIGSV
-1177 AELARKS
+1177 AELTRKS

-1197 CQVSGQAI
+1197 CPVSGAAI
-1205 KSPAREC
+1205 KSPAKES
-1212 QPQTVSSS
+1212 QPQTVASSGTTQVKVSS
-1220 AAGQMKVSAAE
+1220 AES
-1231 TAPPQKPKPESI
+1231 APPGPKPKPDSI

-1264 DDDEERVAPN
+1264 EDDEEQGMRS
-1274 CKARRQRQEDERKR
+1274 KARRIRQEDERKR

-1301 MRALTSPVKKPT
+1301 MRALTSPIKKPT
-1313 GPAKLQS
+1313 GSSKVTS
-1320 PEQHS
+1320 PEQQI
-1325 AGLSIDGG
+1325 AGSLDNGS

-1354 EDVLAAAAARRARAT
+1354 EDVLAAAAGRRSRAT
-1369 PTIYGLSSASGDTEL
+1369 PTIFGLSSGSGDTEL
-1384 LLDASMTSTLSPR
+1384 LLDASMASGTTSTVLAGPC
-1397 VTTAAAT
+1397 
-1404 AATTAATMTTTT
+1404 TTTT
-1416 SASSTGTATLQ
+1416 SISLPSSTSKVTTSESLVITQ
-1427 QDAVAPP
+1427 TEAVVVPL
-1434 TLRKPHSC
+1434 TVKKPHSC

-1451 KVATAAAAV
+1451 KLPTISSTQS
-1460 PAVKSASEACQ
+1460 KSTSDTFQ

-1497 NAASADQGHCLHC
+1497 NAASGEQSHCLHC

-1515 GKQHNNTVSELAGD
+1515 GKQQSNTISELAGD
-1529 SVESIPYIEQEA
+1529 SVESIPYIEQ

-1575 RYHGERGRHYKNRQ
+1575 RYHGERGRHYKTRQ

-1609 ILRPAGS
+1609 VLRPAGS
-1616 SPCVLPDIN
+1616 SPCVLPNIN

-1662 SRERRASTES
+1662 SKERRASTES

-1701 HNNFRNH
+1701 HNSFR
-1708 RRAKYFSGIIEL
+1708 
-1720 ISSNSAPESV
+1720 
-1730 RRKLEEVLKLMLL
+1730 
-1743 VWARESFVISKLSN
+1743 
-1757 GAHGVDKT
+1757 VDKT

-1844 LMHEQLEPPSEP
+1844 LMHEQLEPPSQP

-1866 GQAKGAPNTKKWVR
+1866 GQAKGAPNSKKWVR

-1914 LCPLDIGKPHAFK
+1914 LCPVDVGKPFAFK
-1927 VDSGEGIPMYVA
+1927 VDAGEGIPMYVA
-1939 ADSEEMASRWLN
+1939 ADSDELANRWLQ
-1951 LLRQAANQD
+1951 LLRQAASQD

-1970 LYQSPGSIL
+1970 LYQSPTNIQ

-2019 AFGMACLHGY
+2019 AFGMTCLHGY

-2052 KLRHYYFCTESEM
+2052 KLRHYFFCTESEM

>member
-1 ESLSRNGRTN
+1 MDIALRGTN
-11 RQYKLNNSFAGLHHA
+11 TASSTSTTGTGLHHA
-26 VSLGNIGLSSKAT
+26 VSLGNIEVSTKTT

-114 ASSFLGGCVGRR
+114 SGSFLGGCVGRR

-141 YPRCEFHLSQY
+141 YPR
-152 TFYINLNSHH
+152 
-162 SCSYQNNYTDTH
+162 YQNSYTDTH
-174 ELDSSYF
+174 ELESSYF

-188 LSTGPKSTEPDLG
+188 LSTGKSSESDLG
-201 GRYNWIGQQAQVN
+201 GRYTWIGQQQVTN
-214 NNASSEYQLESSSY
+214 NNADYQSDHSSY
-228 HCPSY
+228 HCPTY
-233 STMPTTQH
+233 ATMPTTHHQHHH
-241 QQQQQ
+241 QQQG
-246 QHQQHQAG
+246 G
-254 NPRTKHVSFARS
+254 NVRTKHVSFARS
-266 HTLTSFDAVNAGFR
+266 HTLTSFDNVNAGFR
-280 SSGRLKSARSQ
+280 SSGRLKTARSQ

-301 IATGSMYETLQPML
+301 IATGSMYETLQPPL
-315 PHQQHPQQQAQ
+315 PGQQQQ
-326 LPQQSSTLPKT
+326 QQQMQPQQSSTLPKT
-337 WVPAPVQL
+337 WLPPPVQL
-345 QTCQH
+345 QPCQH
-350 HPIHLHQQLPDNML
+350 HHAPIHLHQPIPDNMV
-364 GLIIPQGMP
+364 GLIIPQP
-373 LTLPPPSPE
+373 LPLALPLPSPE

-398 TQTDVG
+398 TQTDAA
-404 ARREGLSSSQM
+404 ARRQGQGQVGYNTQV
-415 LAMSPR
+415 LALSPR
-421 APHRIKVMSQGAQT
+421 PPHRIKVVSQGAQT

-452 NGNELQHQHYPQ
+452 NGKEVPSRHYQQ
-464 GSGYPHE
+464 GSIYSHE
-471 LIYRTQSQDVTP
+471 MIYRTQSQDVVP

-506 HSYGLGME
+506 HSCGLGME
-514 HLNRARGEQSVEYVN
+514 HLSRTRPSPSEQNVEYVN
-529 VNAAALALN
+529 VNAAAVALN

-551 ACTSHARTETDYFS
+551 ACTSHTDYYS
-565 NSLPRRPDAL
+565 NSLPRRQ
-575 HSHDVCKHITEC
+575 DVCKHVTEC
-587 AELMTDSV
+587 SELMADNV
-595 PLDFTRPHLLPP
+595 PLDFSQSHLLPP
-607 PSDFCKNDE
+607 PSEYCKNDDE
-616 DVVEEY
+616 DVEEY
-622 YDDEEEDVRA
+622 YEEEDDHP

-638 SSEVCMEQAV
+638 SSEVCMEQA
-648 AAAAQSRRMS
+648 AQHRRMS
-658 MLPLDDS
+658 MLPQMIDS

-698 RDKVSCFADEPSPR
+698 RDKVSCFPDEPPAAPDR

-723 HVSPKPSP
+723 HISPKPSP
-731 KQQLKHRKQHKAE
+731 KLQLKHRKQHKAE
-744 IAMRKMHQ
+744 IAMKKMQQ
-752 QRLAQA
+752 QRMAQA
-758 AALTLPKLK
+758 AALTLPKPK
-767 QPPQP
+767 PQP
-772 SVEHEARKV
+772 VEVEVRKV
-781 ELEPSDDDE
+781 ELEPSD
-790 DADDDE
+790 
-796 EEEEDEDEEPEEQ
+796 EEEDEDDVSEPEEEDEEEVDEDEQ
-809 ATQSQSQS
+809 K
-817 QSQSQHEPVM
+817 
-827 DLEQG
+827 LETDHQE
-832 DDDEPL
+832 DEEPL

-843 PCGCKLEQLPDQVLD
+843 PCGCRVDPQPHLEDIQD
-858 KRAQFRKRSV
+858 KRSQFRKRSV
-868 SLDDDYAAMAASCAA
+868 SLDDDYEAKASGTPT

-891 PASPCRDELLLANV
+891 PASPSRDELLANV

-931 VTVLTAEQRDISDT
+931 VTVLTAEQRDISDG

-980 DQVSRNGSFFG
+980 E
-991 PHLKLTLLQ
+991 Q
-1000 SPTYGLQTLPKIIRT
+1000 SPTYGLQTLPKIIKT
-1015 PTPTTAKPV
+1015 PTPTASRPPSTQ
-1024 AAPLHPVIPPAIA
+1024 PLMPPPAIA
-1037 VTPSSNQLPDAINS
+1037 VTPSSNQVLDTSISS
-1051 PLPKRSM
+1051 PLPKRIM
-1058 VSRSSVP
+1058 VARGSVP
-1065 DTRQLMYVAG
+1065 DARQLMFMGGAA
-1075 VPKQRHSDA
+1075 KQRHSDA
-1084 SFLPSST
+1084 SFLPMGAT
-1091 GGDYA
+1091 DYA
-1096 RSADISECSTNTN
+1096 RSADISECSTNT
-1109 TDEYATCTDN
+1109 DEYATCTDT

-1153 LLQHDEKEKP
+1153 LLQHDEKQATLTKS
-1163 ALKANQLKSPLGSL
+1163 QLKSPIGSV
-1177 AELARKS
+1177 AELTRKS

-1197 CQVSGQAI
+1197 CPVSGAAI
-1205 KSPAREC
+1205 KSPAKES
-1212 QPQTVSSS
+1212 QPQTVASSGTTQVKVSS
-1220 AAGQMKVSAAE
+1220 AES
-1231 TAPPQKPKPESI
+1231 APPGPKPKPDSI

-1264 DDDEERVAPN
+1264 EDDEEQGMRS
-1274 CKARRQRQEDERKR
+1274 KARRIRQEDERKR

-1301 MRALTSPVKKPT
+1301 MRALTSPIKKPT
-1313 GPAKLQS
+1313 GSSKVTS
-1320 PEQHS
+1320 PEQQI
-1325 AGLSIDGG
+1325 AGSLDNGS

-1354 EDVLAAAAARRARAT
+1354 EDVLAAAAGRRSRAT
-1369 PTIYGLSSASGDTEL
+1369 PTIFGLSSGSGDTEL
-1384 LLDASMTSTLSPR
+1384 LLDASMASGTTSTVLAGPC
-1397 VTTAAAT
+1397 
-1404 AATTAATMTTTT
+1404 TTTT
-1416 SASSTGTATLQ
+1416 SISLPSSTSKVTTSESLVITQ
-1427 QDAVAPP
+1427 TEAVVVPL
-1434 TLRKPHSC
+1434 TVKKPHSC

-1451 KVATAAAAV
+1451 KLPTISSTQS
-1460 PAVKSASEACQ
+1460 KSTSDTFQ

-1497 NAASADQGHCLHC
+1497 NAASGEQSHCLHC

-1515 GKQHNNTVSELAGD
+1515 GKQQSNTISELAGD
-1529 SVESIPYIEQEA
+1529 SVESIPYIEQ

-1575 RYHGERGRHYKNRQ
+1575 RYHGERGRHYKTRQ

-1609 ILRPAGS
+1609 VLRPAGS
-1616 SPCVLPDIN
+1616 SPCVLPNIN

-1662 SRERRASTES
+1662 SKERRASTES

-1701 HNNFRNH
+1701 HNSFR
-1708 RRAKYFSGIIEL
+1708 
-1720 ISSNSAPESV
+1720 
-1730 RRKLEEVLKLMLL
+1730 
-1743 VWARESFVISKLSN
+1743 
-1757 GAHGVDKT
+1757 VDKT

-1844 LMHEQLEPPSEP
+1844 LMHEQLEPPSQP

-1866 GQAKGAPNTKKWVR
+1866 GQAKGAPNSKKWVR

-1914 LCPLDIGKPHAFK
+1914 LCPVDVGKPFAFK
-1927 VDSGEGIPMYVA
+1927 VDAGEGIPMYVA
-1939 ADSEEMASRWLN
+1939 ADSDELANRWLQ
-1951 LLRQAANQD
+1951 LLRQAASQD

-1970 LYQSPGSIL
+1970 LYQSPTNIQ

-2019 AFGMACLHGY
+2019 AFGMTCLHGY

-2052 KLRHYYFCTESEM
+2052 KLRHYFFCTESEM

>member
-1 ESLSRNGRTN
+1 MDIALRGTAAAATATGSATGT
-11 RQYKLNNSFAGLHHA
+11 GLHHA
-26 VSLGNIGLSSKAT
+26 VSLGNIEVSTKAT

-51 DEHTGRRRLRHTL
+51 DEHTSRRRLRQTL

-141 YPRCEFHLSQY
+141 YPR
-152 TFYINLNSHH
+152 
-162 SCSYQNNYTDTH
+162 YQNSYTDTH

-188 LSTGPKSTEPDLG
+188 LSTGKSSEPDLG
-201 GRYNWIGQQAQVN
+201 GRYNWIGQSAQMN
-214 NNASSEYQLESSSY
+214 NNGDYQTDSRATCCTAPLESFYQDVLLRNYYVELCAPPHPTPPTSHTNQIANVNVCSY
-228 HCPSY
+228 HCPTY
-233 STMPTTQH
+233 ATMPMPH

-246 QHQQHQAG
+246 QQQHHHQQQSGH
-254 NPRTKHVSFARS
+254 PRTKHVSFARS

-315 PHQQHPQQQAQ
+315 AHQPQSQQQQQQQQQQQAQ
-326 LPQQSSTLPKT
+326 QQSSSLPKT
-337 WVPAPVQL
+337 WLPAQVQL
-345 QTCQH
+345 KPCQH
-350 HPIHLHQQLPDNML
+350 HHAPIHLHQQLPDNML
-364 GLIIPQGMP
+364 GLIIPQP
-373 LTLPPPSPE
+373 LPVALPPPSPE

-398 TQTDVG
+398 TQTDVA
-404 ARREGLSSSQM
+404 ARREGLSNSQT
-415 LAMSPR
+415 LAFSPR

-452 NGNELQHQHYPQ
+452 NGKDLMHQHHQ
-464 GSGYPHE
+464 GSAYPHE
-471 LIYRTQSQDVTP
+471 LIYRTQSQDVVP

-514 HLNRARGEQSVEYVN
+514 HLSRGRGEQNVEYVN
-529 VNAAALALN
+529 VNAAAMALN

-551 ACTSHARTETDYFS
+551 ACTSHARTETDYYS
-565 NSLPRRPDAL
+565 NSLPRHADAL

-607 PSDFCKNDE
+607 PSEYCKNDDE
-616 DVVEEY
+616 PAEEF
-622 YDDEEEDVRA
+622 YDDEEEEEDVRA
-632 HETESY
+632 PETESY
-638 SSEVCMEQAV
+638 SSEVCMEQV
-648 AAAAQSRRMS
+648 MAAAQQRRMS
-658 MLPLDDS
+658 MLPMEES
-665 PFRRDDLRRQSMPVY
+665 PFRRDDIRRQSMPVY

-693 TSFRR
+693 SSFRH
-698 RDKVSCFADEPSPR
+698 RDKVSCFPDAPSPR

-744 IAMRKMHQ
+744 IAMRKMQQ

-767 QPPQP
+767 QQP
-772 SVEHEARKV
+772 AEKESRKS
-781 ELEPSDDDE
+781 EMAHSDE
-790 DADDDE
+790 EDDDE
-796 EEEEDEDEEPEEQ
+796 EEEENEVEEDADGEQ
-809 ATQSQSQS
+809 AHPEQEPDSE
-817 QSQSQHEPVM
+817 QHQV
-827 DLEQG
+827 

-838 YENIT
+838 YENIP
-843 PCGCKLEQLPDQVLD
+843 PCSCKMEPAAPEVLD
-858 KRAQFRKRSV
+858 KRTQFRKRSV
-868 SLDDDYAAMAASCAA
+868 SLDDDYTAVTAVCPA

-891 PASPCRDELLLANV
+891 PASPCRDELLLANA

-931 VTVLTAEQRDISDT
+931 VTVLTAEQRDISDG

-970 SVDTDALDFE
+970 SVDTDALDLE
-980 DQVSRNGSFFG
+980 E
-991 PHLKLTLLQ
+991 L
-1000 SPTYGLQTLPKIIRT
+1000 SPTYGHQTLPKIIKA
-1015 PTPTTAKPV
+1015 PTPTTTKP
-1024 AAPLHPVIPPAIA
+1024 ATAPTQPIIMPAIA
-1037 VTPSSNQLPDAINS
+1037 VTPSASQLPDTASS

-1058 VSRSSVP
+1058 VSRGSVP
-1065 DTRQLMYVAG
+1065 DARQLMYVTG

-1084 SFLPSST
+1084 SFLPS

-1096 RSADISECSTNTN
+1096 RSADISECSTNT
-1109 TDEYATCTDN
+1109 DEYATCTDT
-1119 SKRTPV
+1119 SKRTPGIKTPPTTTSSSSTTQVPV

-1145 SLYSMRED
+1145 SLYSMREE
-1153 LLQHDEKEKP
+1153 LLQHDERPSVKST
-1163 ALKANQLKSPLGSL
+1163 QLKSPLGS
-1177 AELARKS
+1177 ATELTRKS
-1184 PSHSISSTTSSGS
+1184 PSHSISSTASSGS

-1205 KSPAREC
+1205 KSPAKEC
-1212 QPQTVSSS
+1212 EPQTVSSAPS
-1220 AAGQMKVSAAE
+1220 SQVKVSAAE
-1231 TAPPQKPKPESI
+1231 IAPPPPPKPKPESI

-1258 YESPHD
+1258 YESPHEE
-1264 DDDEERVAPN
+1264 DDEEQVTPS
-1274 CKARRQRQEDERKR
+1274 CKTRRQRQDDERKR

-1301 MRALTSPVKKPT
+1301 MRALTSPIKKPQSA
-1313 GPAKLQS
+1313 GKVQS

-1325 AGLSIDGG
+1325 AGILEGGG

-1369 PTIYGLSSASGDTEL
+1369 PTMYGLSSVSGDTEL
-1384 LLDASMTSTLSPR
+1384 LLDASMTSIMKAAGAPASAPAT
-1397 VTTAAAT
+1397 AAT
-1404 AATTAATMTTTT
+1404 AAAATTAITTTTT

-1427 QDAVAPP
+1427 EQSPHPIA
-1434 TLRKPHSC
+1434 RKPHSC
-1442 ATPTSLLSP
+1442 ATPTALLSP
-1451 KVATAAAAV
+1451 KQPTAALPAA
-1460 PAVKSASEACQ
+1460 KSASEAGQ

-1497 NAASADQGHCLHC
+1497 NAVSGEQGHCLHC
-1510 GKEME
+1510 GKEVE
-1515 GKQHNNTVSELAGD
+1515 GKQHTNTVSELAGD

-1575 RYHGERGRHYKNRQ
+1575 RYHGERGRHYKTRQ

-1609 ILRPAGS
+1609 VLRPAGS

-1701 HNNFRNH
+1701 HNNFR
-1708 RRAKYFSGIIEL
+1708 
-1720 ISSNSAPESV
+1720 
-1730 RRKLEEVLKLMLL
+1730 
-1743 VWARESFVISKLSN
+1743 
-1757 GAHGVDKT
+1757 VDKT

-1844 LMHEQLEPPSEP
+1844 LMHEQLEPPSQP

-1866 GQAKGAPNTKKWVR
+1866 GQAKGAPNAKKWVR

-1914 LCPLDIGKPHAFK
+1914 LCPPDIGKPFAFK

-1939 ADSEEMASRWLN
+1939 ADSEELTNRWLN

-1970 LYQSPGSIL
+1970 LYQSPGSIV

-2039 GKKNSFEIIPPET
+2039 GKKNSFEIIPPEA
-2052 KLRHYYFCTESEM
+2052 KLRHYYFCTDSEM

>member
-1 ESLSRNGRTN
+1 MDIALRGTASTTGTGSHTGT
-11 RQYKLNNSFAGLHHA
+11 GLHHA
-26 VSLGNIGLSSKAT
+26 VSLGNIEVTTKAT

-51 DEHTGRRRLRHTL
+51 DEHTGRRRLRQTL
-64 STELQPRTSVYSRGD
+64 STESQPRTSVYSRGD

-105 CLSRRGQTQ
+105 CLSRRGQ
-114 ASSFLGGCVGRR
+114 AHGGSFLGGCVGRR

-141 YPRCEFHLSQY
+141 YPR
-152 TFYINLNSHH
+152 
-162 SCSYQNNYTDTH
+162 YQNNYTDTH

-188 LSTGPKSTEPDLG
+188 LSTGKSNEPDLG
-201 GRYNWIGQQAQVN
+201 GRYTWIGQAAQSN
-214 NNASSEYQLESSSY
+214 NNSDYQSESSSY
-228 HCPSY
+228 HYPTY
-233 STMPTTQH
+233 ATMPTPHQH

-246 QHQQHQAG
+246 QQSG
-254 NPRTKHVSFARS
+254 GLPRTKHVSFARS
-266 HTLTSFDAVNAGFR
+266 HTLTSFDTVNAGFR

-315 PHQQHPQQQAQ
+315 PHQHQQQPQQQQ
-326 LPQQSSTLPKT
+326 QQQSSTLPKT
-337 WVPAPVQL
+337 WLPAPVQL

-350 HPIHLHQQLPDNML
+350 HHGPIHLHQQLPDNML
-364 GLIIPQGMP
+364 GLIIPQSLPMA
-373 LTLPPPSPE
+373 LPPPSPE
-382 VLIVEKKFRNA
+382 VLILEKKFRNA

-398 TQTDVG
+398 TQTDVA
-404 ARREGLSSSQM
+404 ARREGLSNAQM
-415 LAMSPR
+415 LELSPR

-452 NGNELQHQHYPQ
+452 NGKDMMHQHYPP
-464 GSGYPHE
+464 GFAYPHE

-506 HSYGLGME
+506 HSYGHGME
-514 HLNRARGEQSVEYVN
+514 HLSRGRVEQNVEYVN

-551 ACTSHARTETDYFS
+551 ACTSHVRTETDYYS

-575 HSHDVCKHITEC
+575 HNHDVCKHITEC

-607 PSDFCKNDE
+607 PSQYCKNDE
-616 DVVEEY
+616 DPVEED
-622 YDDEEEDVRA
+622 YDDEEEEEEDVRA

-638 SSEVCMEQAV
+638 SSEVCLEQV
-648 AAAAQSRRMS
+648 AAGKNRRMS
-658 MLPLDDS
+658 MLPMDEYS
-665 PFRRDDLRRQSMPVY
+665 PFRRDDVRRQSMPVY

-693 TSFRR
+693 SSFRS
-698 RDKVSCFADEPSPR
+698 RDKVSCFPDLPSPR

-731 KQQLKHRKQHKAE
+731 KHQVKHRKQHKAE
-744 IAMRKMHQ
+744 IAMRKMQQ
-752 QRLAQA
+752 QRMAQA

-767 QPPQP
+767 HQQPAP
-772 SVEHEARKV
+772 VEIEARKV
-781 ELEPSDDDE
+781 EIVHSDEDEEDDDE
-790 DADDDE
+790 Q
-796 EEEEDEDEEPEEQ
+796 EEEEDEQQLNEQTHQEQEPDSEQ
-809 ATQSQSQS
+809 
-817 QSQSQHEPVM
+817 P
-827 DLEQG
+827 QG

-843 PCGCKLEQLPDQVLD
+843 PCGCKIETPGTGAVQD
-858 KRAQFRKRSV
+858 KRMQFRKRSV
-868 SLDDDYAAMAASCAA
+868 SLDDDYAAMTTVSGPA

-891 PASPCRDELLLANV
+891 PASPFRDELLLANV

-970 SVDTDALDFE
+970 SVDTDVLDFE
-980 DQVSRNGSFFG
+980 E
-991 PHLKLTLLQ
+991 L

-1015 PTPTTAKPV
+1015 PTPTTTKP
-1024 AAPLHPVIPPAIA
+1024 ATAPTLPVIMPAIA
-1037 VTPSSNQLPDAINS
+1037 VTPSSNQLPDAISS

-1058 VSRSSVP
+1058 VARGSVP
-1065 DTRQLMYVAG
+1065 DARQLMYVAG
-1075 VPKQRHSDA
+1075 APKQRHSDA
-1084 SFLPSST
+1084 SFLPSGS
-1091 GGDYA
+1091 DYL
-1096 RSADISECSTNTN
+1096 RSADISECSTNT
-1109 TDEYATCTDN
+1109 DEYATCTDT

-1135 HAGSSFESAS
+1135 NAGSSFESAS
-1145 SLYSMRED
+1145 SLYSMREE
-1153 LLQHDEKEKP
+1153 LLQHDEKPPP
-1163 ALKANQLKSPLGSL
+1163 AKTVQQLKSPMGSA
-1177 AELARKS
+1177 AELTRKS

-1197 CQVSGQAI
+1197 CQISGQAI
-1205 KSPAREC
+1205 KSPGKEC
-1212 QPQTVSSS
+1212 EPQTVSSGTS
-1220 AAGQMKVSAAE
+1220 GQMKVSAAE
-1231 TAPPQKPKPESI
+1231 MMPQKPKPESI
-1243 SEDERSEVRY
+1243 SEDERSEIRY

-1258 YESPHD
+1258 YESPHEE
-1264 DDDEERVAPN
+1264 DDEDQVTLSS
-1274 CKARRQRQEDERKR
+1274 KGRRQRQDDERKR

-1301 MRALTSPVKKPT
+1301 MRALTSPIKKL
-1313 GPAKLQS
+1313 GSGSGKLQS
-1320 PEQHS
+1320 PEQHIVG
-1325 AGLSIDGG
+1325 AAPDGG

-1369 PTIYGLSSASGDTEL
+1369 PTLYGLSSASGDTEL
-1384 LLDASMTSTLSPR
+1384 LLDASMTSTMGPR
-1397 VTTAAAT
+1397 IVPTPAT
-1404 AATTAATMTTTT
+1404 VDPIATTTTT
-1416 SASSTGTATLQ
+1416 SASSTGTITKQ
-1427 QDAVAPP
+1427 EPVAPP
-1434 TLRKPHSC
+1434 IRKPHSC
-1442 ATPTSLLSP
+1442 ATPTALLSP
-1451 KVATAAAAV
+1451 KLQTATV
-1460 PAVKSASEACQ
+1460 PATKSASEAGH

-1497 NAASADQGHCLHC
+1497 NVPSADQGHCLHC
-1510 GKEME
+1510 GKEVE
-1515 GKQHNNTVSELAGD
+1515 GKQHNNNTVSELAGD
-1529 SVESIPYIEQEA
+1529 SVESIPFIEQEA

-1575 RYHGERGRHYKNRQ
+1575 RYHGERGRHYKTRQ

-1634 KGHYDAGRYTRLT
+1634 KGHYNAGRYTRLT

-1701 HNNFRNH
+1701 HNNFR
-1708 RRAKYFSGIIEL
+1708 
-1720 ISSNSAPESV
+1720 
-1730 RRKLEEVLKLMLL
+1730 
-1743 VWARESFVISKLSN
+1743 
-1757 GAHGVDKT
+1757 VDKT

-1844 LMHEQLEPPSEP
+1844 LMHEQLEPPSQP

-1906 IMAKHTVD
+1906 IMAKHTVE
-1914 LCPLDIGKPHAFK
+1914 LCPLDIGKPFGFK
-1927 VDSGEGIPMYVA
+1927 IDSGEGIPMYVA
-1939 ADSEEMASRWLN
+1939 ADSDELANRWLN
-1951 LLRQAANQD
+1951 LLRQAATQD

-1970 LYQSPGSIL
+1970 LYQSPASIV

-2039 GKKNSFEIIPPET
+2039 GKKNSFEIIPPEA

>member
-1 ESLSRNGRTN
+1 MDIALRGTGTGTASTTGTGTGTGTGTSSGPRSGTAG
-11 RQYKLNNSFAGLHHA
+11 SGLHHA
-26 VSLGNIGLSSKAT
+26 VSLGNIEVSAKAT

-51 DEHTGRRRLRHTL
+51 DENTGRRRLRHTL
-64 STELQPRTSVYSRGD
+64 STELQPRASVYSRGD

-114 ASSFLGGCVGRR
+114 SGSFLGGCVGRR

-141 YPRCEFHLSQY
+141 YPR
-152 TFYINLNSHH
+152 
-162 SCSYQNNYTDTH
+162 YQNNYTDTH

-188 LSTGPKSTEPDLG
+188 LSTGKSSEPDLG
-201 GRYNWIGQQAQVN
+201 GRYTWIGQQQQQTN
-214 NNASSEYQLESSSY
+214 NNTEYQTNHRATCCTAPLESFYQDVLLRNYYVELCAPPNPTPPTSHTNQIANLNVCSY
-228 HCPSY
+228 HCPTY
-233 STMPTTQH
+233 ATMPNTHHH

-246 QHQQHQAG
+246 QAG
-254 NPRTKHVSFARS
+254 RTKHVSFARS
-266 HTLTSFDAVNAGFR
+266 HTLTSFDMNVNAGFR
-280 SSGRLKSARSQ
+280 PSGRLRTASSQ

-301 IATGSMYETLQPML
+301 IASGSMYETLQPTV
-315 PHQQHPQQQAQ
+315 P
-326 LPQQSSTLPKT
+326 QSSTLPKT
-337 WVPAPVQL
+337 WLPPPVQL
-345 QTCQH
+345 ATCQH
-350 HPIHLHQQLPDNML
+350 HHAPIHLHQPLPDNML
-364 GLIIPQGMP
+364 GLIIPQP
-373 LTLPPPSPE
+373 LPMALPPPSPE

-398 TQTDVG
+398 TQTDVA
-404 ARREGLSSSQM
+404 ARRQAAGYSPQVLS
-415 LAMSPR
+415 LSPR
-421 APHRIKVMSQGAQT
+421 PPHRVKVVSQGAQT

-452 NGNELQHQHYPQ
+452 NGKDVQPYHYQQ
-464 GSGYPHE
+464 GMIYPHE
-471 LIYRTQSQDVTP
+471 MIYRTQSQDVTP

-491 NNIMYYKPPPPLLDA
+491 NNIMYYKPPPPLLDP

-514 HLNRARGEQSVEYVN
+514 HLSRGRPSAAEQNVEYVN
-529 VNAAALALN
+529 VNAAAVALN

-551 ACTSHARTETDYFS
+551 ACTSHARTETDYYS
-565 NSLPRRPDAL
+565 NSLPRRADTL
-575 HSHDVCKHITEC
+575 HSHDMCKHITEC
-587 AELMTDSV
+587 VDLIPDNGID
-595 PLDFTRPHLLPP
+595 LDFTRPHLLPP
-607 PSDFCKNDE
+607 PSEYCKNDDDVE
-616 DVVEEY
+616 DVEEY
-622 YDDEEEDVRA
+622 YDDEEEEDGPSHP

-638 SSEVCMEQAV
+638 SSEVCMEQA
-648 AAAAQSRRMS
+648 ARRMS
-658 MLPLDDS
+658 MLPQMMDS

-698 RDKVSCFADEPSPR
+698 RDKVSCFPDDTQVGIGTRR

-731 KQQLKHRKQHKAE
+731 KLQVKHRKQHKAE
-744 IAMRKMHQ
+744 IAMRKMQQ
-752 QRLAQA
+752 QRMAQA
-758 AALTLPKLK
+758 AAHTLPKPK
-767 QPPQP
+767 TVD
-772 SVEHEARKV
+772 VEVRKA
-781 ELEPSDDDE
+781 ELVPSDE
-790 DADDDE
+790 DE
-796 EEEEDEDEEPEEQ
+796 EEDDTQDQDQEEEDEEEAESERNRTENDHPDDEEPI
-809 ATQSQSQS
+809 
-817 QSQSQHEPVM
+817 
-827 DLEQG
+827 
-832 DDDEPL
+832 
-838 YENIT
+838 YENII
-843 PCGCKLEQLPDQVLD
+843 PCGCKVEPPQLPPPPLILEDIQD
-858 KRAQFRKRSV
+858 KRSQFRKRSV
-868 SLDDDYAAMAASCAA
+868 SLDDDYAAAAGIFPTPG

-891 PASPCRDELLLANV
+891 PASPCREELLLANV
-905 STYPSSDSLANDN
+905 STYPSSDSLANDT

-931 VTVLTAEQRDISDT
+931 VTVLTADQHISDG

-980 DQVSRNGSFFG
+980 E
-991 PHLKLTLLQ
+991 Q
-1000 SPTYGLQTLPKIIRT
+1000 SPTYGLQTLPKIIKT
-1015 PTPTTAKPV
+1015 PTPTTSRPASTL
-1024 AAPLHPVIPPAIA
+1024 PLVPPPAIA
-1037 VTPSSNQLPDAINS
+1037 VTPSSNQPLDSAITS

-1058 VSRSSVP
+1058 MPRGSVP
-1065 DTRQLMYVAG
+1065 DARQLMYPSG
-1075 VPKQRHSDA
+1075 VGGKQRHSDA
-1084 SFLPSST
+1084 SFLPMA
-1091 GGDYA
+1091 GADYA
-1096 RSADISECSTNTN
+1096 RSADISECSTN

-1153 LLQHDEKEKP
+1153 LLHDGSSEKQTKVS
-1163 ALKANQLKSPLGSL
+1163 QSSLKSPMGGSV
-1177 AELARKS
+1177 AELTKKS

-1197 CQVSGQAI
+1197 CQVI
-1205 KSPAREC
+1205 KSPAKDSQ
-1212 QPQTVSSS
+1212 QPQAVATSSS
-1220 AAGQMKVSAAE
+1220 TSAQQIKAEAPEAVAVSVAAVSAAVKG
-1231 TAPPQKPKPESI
+1231 KPKPDSI

-1264 DDDEERVAPN
+1264 EDDEEQVTTT
-1274 CKARRQRQEDERKR
+1274 CKARRLRHEDNKR

-1301 MRALTSPVKKPT
+1301 MRALTSPIKKAAA
-1313 GPAKLQS
+1313 GKQQSLQS

-1325 AGLSIDGG
+1325 AAGALENG
-1333 SPSKMKR
+1333 SPSKIKR

-1354 EDVLAAAAARRARAT
+1354 EDVLAAAVARRTR

-1384 LLDASMTSTLSPR
+1384 LLDASMTTTLGPSPR
-1397 VTTAAAT
+1397 PSIVPTTAAI
-1404 AATTAATMTTTT
+1404 TTETTTT
-1416 SASSTGTATLQ
+1416 TVMGA
-1427 QDAVAPP
+1427 APP
-1434 TLRKPHSC
+1434 PPQAQEQEQLKKPHSC

-1451 KVATAAAAV
+1451 KLPTVSSTQS
-1460 PAVKSASEACQ
+1460 KSTSEATFQ

-1497 NAASADQGHCLHC
+1497 TAASATDQGHCHHC

-1515 GKQHNNTVSELAGD
+1515 GKQQELAGD

-1575 RYHGERGRHYKNRQ
+1575 RYHAGERGRHYKTRQ

-1609 ILRPAGS
+1609 VLRPAGS

-1625 TEQSQHIIY
+1625 TEQNHHIIY
-1634 KGHYDAGRYTRLT
+1634 KGHYDEGRYTRLT

-1701 HNNFRNH
+1701 NNNFR
-1708 RRAKYFSGIIEL
+1708 
-1720 ISSNSAPESV
+1720 
-1730 RRKLEEVLKLMLL
+1730 
-1743 VWARESFVISKLSN
+1743 
-1757 GAHGVDKT
+1757 VDKT

-1866 GQAKGAPNTKKWVR
+1866 GQAKGAPNAKKWVR

-1914 LCPLDIGKPHAFK
+1914 LCPVDIGKPFAFK
-1927 VDSGEGIPMYVA
+1927 VDAGEGIPMYVA
-1939 ADSEEMASRWLN
+1939 ADSDDLANRWLN
-1951 LLRQAANQD
+1951 LLRQAASQD

-1970 LYQSPGSIL
+1970 LYQAPTSIQ

-2029 KVASMSANAS
+2029 KVASMSTNAS

>member
-1 ESLSRNGRTN
+1 MDIALRGTGTGTGTASTTGTGTGTSSGPRSGTAG
-11 RQYKLNNSFAGLHHA
+11 SGLHHA
-26 VSLGNIGLSSKAT
+26 VSLGNIEVSAKAT

-51 DEHTGRRRLRHTL
+51 DENTGRRRLRHTL
-64 STELQPRTSVYSRGD
+64 STELQPRASVYSRGD

-114 ASSFLGGCVGRR
+114 SGSFLGGCVGRR

-141 YPRCEFHLSQY
+141 YPR
-152 TFYINLNSHH
+152 
-162 SCSYQNNYTDTH
+162 YQNNYTDTH

-188 LSTGPKSTEPDLG
+188 LSTGKSSEPDLG
-201 GRYNWIGQQAQVN
+201 GRYTWIGQQAAQQQQQQQQQQTN
-214 NNASSEYQLESSSY
+214 NNTEYQTNHSSY
-228 HCPSY
+228 HCPTY
-233 STMPTTQH
+233 ATMPNTHHH

-246 QHQQHQAG
+246 QQAG
-254 NPRTKHVSFARS
+254 RTKHVSFARS
-266 HTLTSFDAVNAGFR
+266 HTLTSFDNVNAGFR
-280 SSGRLKSARSQ
+280 SSGRLKTASSQ

-301 IATGSMYETLQPML
+301 IASGSMYETLQPTVTV
-315 PHQQHPQQQAQ
+315 P
-326 LPQQSSTLPKT
+326 QSSTLPKT
-337 WVPAPVQL
+337 WLPQSVQL

-350 HPIHLHQQLPDNML
+350 HHAPIHLHQPLPDNML
-364 GLIIPQGMP
+364 GLIIPQP
-373 LTLPPPSPE
+373 LPMALPPPSPE

-398 TQTDVG
+398 TQTDLA
-404 ARREGLSSSQM
+404 ARRQAGYSTQIMSL
-415 LAMSPR
+415 SPR
-421 APHRIKVMSQGAQT
+421 PPHRIKVVSQGAQT

-452 NGNELQHQHYPQ
+452 NGKDVQTHHYQP
-464 GSGYPHE
+464 GVIYPHE
-471 LIYRTQSQDVTP
+471 MIYRTQSQDVTP

-491 NNIMYYKPPPPLLDA
+491 NNIMYYKPPPPLLDP

-514 HLNRARGEQSVEYVN
+514 HLSRGRPCPAEQNVEYVN
-529 VNAAALALN
+529 VNAAAVALN

-551 ACTSHARTETDYFS
+551 ACSSHARTETDYYS
-565 NSLPRRPDAL
+565 NSLPRRADAL
-575 HSHDVCKHITEC
+575 HGHDMCKHITEC
-587 AELMTDSV
+587 VDLMPDHGV
-595 PLDFTRPHLLPP
+595 ALDFTRPHLLPP
-607 PSDFCKNDE
+607 PSEYCKNDDEAE
-616 DVVEEY
+616 DVEEY
-622 YDDEEEDVRA
+622 YDDEEETHP

-638 SSEVCMEQAV
+638 SSEVCMEQA
-648 AAAAQSRRMS
+648 ARRMS
-658 MLPLDDS
+658 MLPQMMDS

-698 RDKVSCFADEPSPR
+698 RDKVSCFPDEPQAGGIRR

-731 KQQLKHRKQHKAE
+731 KLQLKHRKQHKAE
-744 IAMRKMHQ
+744 IAMRKMQQ

-767 QPPQP
+767 
-772 SVEHEARKV
+772 SVEV
-781 ELEPSDDDE
+781 ELVPSDEDE
-790 DADDDE
+790 N
-796 EEEEDEDEEPEEQ
+796 EDEDEEQDQDPDQ
-809 ATQSQSQS
+809 DQ
-817 QSQSQHEPVM
+817 
-827 DLEQG
+827 
-832 DDDEPL
+832 DDEEEAESERNRTENDHPEDEDPI
-838 YENIT
+838 YENII
-843 PCGCKLEQLPDQVLD
+843 PCGCKVEPPPPLPPPLILEDIQD
-858 KRAQFRKRSV
+858 KRSQFRKRSV
-868 SLDDDYAAMAASCAA
+868 SLDDDYAAAAGIFPAPGPG

-891 PASPCRDELLLANV
+891 PASPCREELLLANV
-905 STYPSSDSLANDN
+905 STYPSSDSLANDT

-931 VTVLTAEQRDISDT
+931 VTVLTADQHISDG

-980 DQVSRNGSFFG
+980 E
-991 PHLKLTLLQ
+991 Q
-1000 SPTYGLQTLPKIIRT
+1000 SPTYGLQTLPKIIKT
-1015 PTPTTAKPV
+1015 PTPTTSRPASTLPL
-1024 AAPLHPVIPPAIA
+1024 APPPAIA
-1037 VTPSSNQLPDAINS
+1037 VTPSSNQPLDSSMGSS
-1051 PLPKRSM
+1051 PLPKRAM
-1058 VSRSSVP
+1058 VPRGSVP
-1065 DTRQLMYVAG
+1065 DARQLMYPTVA
-1075 VPKQRHSDA
+1075 VSKQRHSDA
-1084 SFLPSST
+1084 SFLPM
-1091 GGDYA
+1091 GVPDYA
-1096 RSADISECSTNTN
+1096 RSADISECSTN

-1125 STQSSQLEKT
+1125 STQSSQLDKT

-1153 LLQHDEKEKP
+1153 LLHDGPSEREKQMKMS
-1163 ALKANQLKSPLGSL
+1163 QSSLKSPMGGSV
-1177 AELARKS
+1177 AELTRKS

-1197 CQVSGQAI
+1197 CQAI
-1205 KSPAREC
+1205 KSPAKES
-1212 QPQTVSSS
+1212 QPQTQPQAVATSPSTSSQQVKVAATE
-1220 AAGQMKVSAAE
+1220 AAGAAV
-1231 TAPPQKPKPESI
+1231 KPKPESI

-1264 DDDEERVAPN
+1264 EDDEEQVTTT
-1274 CKARRQRQEDERKR
+1274 CKARRLKHEDNKR

-1301 MRALTSPVKKPT
+1301 MRALTSPIKKAVA
-1313 GPAKLQS
+1313 GKQSLQS

-1325 AGLSIDGG
+1325 AGALENG
-1333 SPSKMKR
+1333 SPSKIKR

-1354 EDVLAAAAARRARAT
+1354 EDVLAAPAARRTR

-1384 LLDASMTSTLSPR
+1384 LLDGSMTTTLVPSPR
-1397 VTTAAAT
+1397 PSIVPTTAAI
-1404 AATTAATMTTTT
+1404 TTETTTT
-1416 SASSTGTATLQ
+1416 TVIG
-1427 QDAVAPP
+1427 VAPP
-1434 TLRKPHSC
+1434 PPQERVRELEQVKKPQPHSC

-1451 KVATAAAAV
+1451 KLPPMSSTHS
-1460 PAVKSASEACQ
+1460 KSASETMCQ

-1497 NAASADQGHCLHC
+1497 TAASATDQGHCHHC

-1515 GKQHNNTVSELAGD
+1515 GKQQDLVGD

-1575 RYHGERGRHYKNRQ
+1575 RYHAGERGRHYKSRQ

-1609 ILRPAGS
+1609 VLRPAGS
-1616 SPCVLPDIN
+1616 SPCVLPDIS
-1625 TEQSQHIIY
+1625 TEQNHHIIY
-1634 KGHYDAGRYTRLT
+1634 KGHYDEGRYTRLT

-1701 HNNFRNH
+1701 NNNFR
-1708 RRAKYFSGIIEL
+1708 
-1720 ISSNSAPESV
+1720 
-1730 RRKLEEVLKLMLL
+1730 
-1743 VWARESFVISKLSN
+1743 
-1757 GAHGVDKT
+1757 VDKT

-1866 GQAKGAPNTKKWVR
+1866 GQAKGAPNAQKWVR

-1914 LCPLDIGKPHAFK
+1914 LCPVDIGKPFAFK
-1927 VDSGEGIPMYVA
+1927 VDAGEGIPMYVA
-1939 ADSEEMASRWLN
+1939 ADSDDLANRWLN
-1951 LLRQAANQD
+1951 LLRQAASQD

-1970 LYQSPGSIL
+1970 LYQAPTNIQ

-2029 KVASMSANAS
+2029 KVASMSTNAS

>member
-1 ESLSRNGRTN
+1 MDIALRGTTTASASTSATGT
-11 RQYKLNNSFAGLHHA
+11 GLHHA
-26 VSLGNIGLSSKAT
+26 VSLGNIQVSTKAT

-51 DEHTGRRRLRHTL
+51 DEHTGRRRLRQTL

-114 ASSFLGGCVGRR
+114 TSSFLGGCVGRR

-141 YPRCEFHLSQY
+141 YPR
-152 TFYINLNSHH
+152 
-162 SCSYQNNYTDTH
+162 YQNNYTDTN

-188 LSTGPKSTEPDLG
+188 LSTGKSTEPDSG
-201 GRYNWIGQQAQVN
+201 ARCNWIGQQTQAQSN
-214 NNASSEYQLESSSY
+214 NNSNIYQTESSSY
-228 HCPSY
+228 HCPTY
-233 STMPTTQH
+233 ATMPTTQ
-241 QQQQQ
+241 QQQ
-246 QHQQHQAG
+246 QAG

-266 HTLTSFDAVNAGFR
+266 HTLTSFDTVNAGFR
-280 SSGRLKSARSQ
+280 SSGRLKSTRSQ

-315 PHQQHPQQQAQ
+315 PHQHPPQHPQQ
-326 LPQQSSTLPKT
+326 QQSSTLPKT
-337 WVPAPVQL
+337 WALPAPVQL

-364 GLIIPQGMP
+364 GLIIPQP
-373 LTLPPPSPE
+373 LPVTLPPPSPE
-382 VLIVEKKFRNA
+382 ILIVEKKFRNA

-398 TQTDVG
+398 TQTDV
-404 ARREGLSSSQM
+404 ATRLSNSQM
-415 LAMSPR
+415 LALSPR

-452 NGNELQHQHYPQ
+452 NGKELKHQHYQ
-464 GSGYPHE
+464 QSSDYPHD

-483 LQTLSDAQ
+483 LQTISDAQ

-506 HSYGLGME
+506 HSHGLGME
-514 HLNRARGEQSVEYVN
+514 HLSRGRAEQNVEYVN
-529 VNAAALALN
+529 VNAAAIALN

-551 ACTSHARTETDYFS
+551 ACTSHARTETDYYS

-607 PSDFCKNDE
+607 PSEYCKNDD

-622 YDDEEEDVRA
+622 YDDEEEEDVRA
-632 HETESY
+632 HETESF
-638 SSEVCMEQAV
+638 SSEVCMEQAL
-648 AAAAQSRRMS
+648 AAAAQNRRMS

-744 IAMRKMHQ
+744 IAMRKMQQ

-767 QPPQP
+767 QQP
-772 SVEHEARKV
+772 VELEARKV
-781 ELEPSDDDE
+781 ELEPSDVE
-790 DADDDE
+790 GDDDE
-796 EEEEDEDEEPEEQ
+796 EEEEPDEL
-809 ATQSQSQS
+809 TQQSLQD
-817 QSQSQHEPVM
+817 PVM
-827 DLEQG
+827 DQEHP

-843 PCGCKLEQLPDQVLD
+843 PCGCKIEPIPDPIPD

-868 SLDDDYAAMAASCAA
+868 SLDDDYAAMSAVCPP

-931 VTVLTAEQRDISDT
+931 VTVLTAEQRDISDG

-970 SVDTDALDFE
+970 SVDTDVLDLE
-980 DQVSRNGSFFG
+980 E
-991 PHLKLTLLQ
+991 L
-1000 SPTYGLQTLPKIIRT
+1000 SPTYGLQTLPRIIKT
-1015 PTPTTAKPV
+1015 PTPTTTKSKE
-1024 AAPLHPVIPPAIA
+1024 APLHSVITPAIA
-1037 VTPSSNQLPDAINS
+1037 VTPSSNQLPDTICS

-1058 VSRSSVP
+1058 VSRGSVP
-1065 DTRQLMYVAG
+1065 DARQLMYVTG

-1084 SFLPSST
+1084 SFLPSS

-1096 RSADISECSTNTN
+1096 RSADISECSTNT
-1109 TDEYATCTDN
+1109 DEYATCTDT

-1145 SLYSMRED
+1145 SLYSMREE
-1153 LLQHDEKEKP
+1153 LLQHDEKEKLDKP
-1163 ALKANQLKSPLGSL
+1163 SVKANQLKSPIGSL
-1177 AELARKS
+1177 SELARKS
-1184 PSHSISSTTSSGS
+1184 PSHSISSATSSGS
-1197 CQVSGQAI
+1197 CQMSGQAI

-1212 QPQTVSSS
+1212 QPQTVSSTAS
-1220 AAGQMKVSAAE
+1220 AQMKVCVAE
-1231 TAPPQKPKPESI
+1231 TVAPQKPKPESI

-1264 DDDEERVAPN
+1264 EDDEEQVTPI

-1301 MRALTSPVKKPT
+1301 MRALTSPVKKPA
-1313 GPAKLQS
+1313 GPVKLQS
-1320 PEQHS
+1320 PDEIS
-1325 AGLSIDGG
+1325 AAISIDGG

-1354 EDVLAAAAARRARAT
+1354 EDVLAAASARRARAT
-1369 PTIYGLSSASGDTEL
+1369 PTIFGLSSVSGDTEV
-1384 LLDASMTSTLSPR
+1384 LLDASMTSTMGPR
-1397 VTTAAAT
+1397 VITTPD
-1404 AATTAATMTTTT
+1404 AATTASTTTTTT
-1416 SASSTGTATLQ
+1416 SASSTGTTTLQ
-1427 QDAVAPP
+1427 EQVVPP
-1434 TLRKPHSC
+1434 PGRKPHSC
-1442 ATPTSLLSP
+1442 ATPTALLSP
-1451 KVATAAAAV
+1451 KLPVAASL
-1460 PAVKSASEACQ
+1460 PATKSASEAGQ

-1487 DSVFYSEADG
+1487 DSVFYSEADQ

-1510 GKEME
+1510 GKEVE
-1515 GKQHNNTVSELAGD
+1515 GKQHSITASELVGD

-1575 RYHGERGRHYKNRQ
+1575 RYHGERGRHYKTRQ

-1672 EKGFHA
+1672 EKSFHA

-1701 HNNFRNH
+1701 HNNFR
-1708 RRAKYFSGIIEL
+1708 
-1720 ISSNSAPESV
+1720 
-1730 RRKLEEVLKLMLL
+1730 
-1743 VWARESFVISKLSN
+1743 
-1757 GAHGVDKT
+1757 VDKT

-1844 LMHEQLEPPSEP
+1844 LMHEQLEPPSQP

-1914 LCPLDIGKPHAFK
+1914 LCPLDIGKPYAFK

-1939 ADSEEMASRWLN
+1939 ADSEELVNRWLN
-1951 LLRQAANQD
+1951 LLRQAATQD

-1970 LYQSPGSIL
+1970 LYQSPGNIM
-1979 RPDCFGYLLKL
+1979 RPDCFGHLLKL

-2039 GKKNSFEIIPPET
+2039 GKKNSFEIIPPEA

>member
-1 ESLSRNGRTN
+1 MDIALRGTGTASTTGTGTGTGTVAGPRSGT
-11 RQYKLNNSFAGLHHA
+11 GLHHA
-26 VSLGNIGLSSKAT
+26 VSLGNIEVSAKAT

-51 DEHTGRRRLRHTL
+51 DENTGRRRLRHTL
-64 STELQPRTSVYSRGD
+64 STELQPRASVYSRGD

-114 ASSFLGGCVGRR
+114 SGSFLGGCVGRR

-141 YPRCEFHLSQY
+141 YPR
-152 TFYINLNSHH
+152 
-162 SCSYQNNYTDTH
+162 YQNNYTDTH

-188 LSTGPKSTEPDLG
+188 LSTGKSSEPDLG
-201 GRYNWIGQQAQVN
+201 GRYTWIGQQPQQQSN
-214 NNASSEYQLESSSY
+214 NNSEYRTNHRATCCTAPLESFYQDVLLRNYYVELCAPPNPTPPTSHTNQIANLNVCSY
-228 HCPSY
+228 HCPTY
-233 STMPTTQH
+233 ATMPHTHHH

-246 QHQQHQAG
+246 QAA
-254 NPRTKHVSFARS
+254 RTKHVSFARS
-266 HTLTSFDAVNAGFR
+266 HTLTSFDNVNAGFR
-280 SSGRLKSARSQ
+280 SSGRLKSASSQ

-301 IATGSMYETLQPML
+301 IASGSMYETLQPT
-315 PHQQHPQQQAQ
+315 A
-326 LPQQSSTLPKT
+326 QSSTLPKT
-337 WVPAPVQL
+337 WLPPPVQL

-350 HPIHLHQQLPDNML
+350 HHAPIHLHQPLGDNML
-364 GLIIPQGMP
+364 GLIIPQP
-373 LTLPPPSPE
+373 LPLALPPPSPE

-398 TQTDVG
+398 TQTEAA
-404 ARREGLSSSQM
+404 ARRQAGYSTQVLS
-415 LAMSPR
+415 LSPR
-421 APHRIKVMSQGAQT
+421 PPHRIKVVSQGAQT

-452 NGNELQHQHYPQ
+452 NGKEAQAQHYQQ
-464 GSGYPHE
+464 GIIYPHE
-471 LIYRTQSQDVTP
+471 MIYRTQSQDVTP

-491 NNIMYYKPPPPLLDA
+491 NNIMYYKPPPPLLDP

-514 HLNRARGEQSVEYVN
+514 HLSRAGRPSAAEQNVEYVN
-529 VNAAALALN
+529 VNAAAVALN

-551 ACTSHARTETDYFS
+551 TRTETDYYS
-565 NSLPRRPDAL
+565 NSLPRRADTL
-575 HSHDVCKHITEC
+575 HGHITEVV
-587 AELMTDSV
+587 E
-595 PLDFTRPHLLPP
+595 LDFTRPHLLPP
-607 PSDFCKNDE
+607 PSEYCKNDDEPE
-616 DVVEEY
+616 DVEEY
-622 YDDEEEDVRA
+622 YDDEEEEDGPSHP

-638 SSEVCMEQAV
+638 SSEVCMEQA
-648 AAAAQSRRMS
+648 ARRMS
-658 MLPLDDS
+658 MLPQMMDS

-698 RDKVSCFADEPSPR
+698 RDKVSCFPDEPQAGGGLRR

-731 KQQLKHRKQHKAE
+731 KLQLKHRKQHKAE
-744 IAMRKMHQ
+744 IAMRKMQQ
-752 QRLAQA
+752 QRMAQA

-767 QPPQP
+767 
-772 SVEHEARKV
+772 SVEVEARKV
-781 ELEPSDDDE
+781 ELVPSDEDEEEDDE
-790 DADDDE
+790 QEQDPEEDDE
-796 EEEEDEDEEPEEQ
+796 EEAESERNRTENEHPEDEDPI
-809 ATQSQSQS
+809 
-817 QSQSQHEPVM
+817 
-827 DLEQG
+827 
-832 DDDEPL
+832 
-838 YENIT
+838 YENII
-843 PCGCKLEQLPDQVLD
+843 PCGCKVEPPAAPPPLILEDIQD
-858 KRAQFRKRSV
+858 KRSQFRKRSV
-868 SLDDDYAAMAASCAA
+868 SLDDDYAAAAGIFPAPG

-891 PASPCRDELLLANV
+891 PASPCREELLLANV
-905 STYPSSDSLANDN
+905 STYPSSDSLANDT

-931 VTVLTAEQRDISDT
+931 VTVLTADQHISDG

-980 DQVSRNGSFFG
+980 E
-991 PHLKLTLLQ
+991 Q
-1000 SPTYGLQTLPKIIRT
+1000 SPTYGLQTLPKIIKT
-1015 PTPTTAKPV
+1015 PTPTTSRPASTL
-1024 AAPLHPVIPPAIA
+1024 PLVPPPAIA
-1037 VTPSSNQLPDAINS
+1037 VTPSSMDSAS
-1051 PLPKRSM
+1051 PLLKRAM
-1058 VSRSSVP
+1058 MPRSSVP
-1065 DTRQLMYVAG
+1065 DARQLMYPSGPAG
-1075 VPKQRHSDA
+1075 RQRHSDA
-1084 SFLPSST
+1084 SFLPMAVP
-1091 GGDYA
+1091 DYA
-1096 RSADISECSTNTN
+1096 RSADISECSTN

-1119 SKRTPV
+1119 SKRTPGIKTPPTTTSSSSATQVPV
-1125 STQSSQLEKT
+1125 STQSSQLDKT

-1153 LLQHDEKEKP
+1153 LLHDGSSEKEK
-1163 ALKANQLKSPLGSL
+1163 QMRVSQTSLKSPMGGSV
-1177 AELARKS
+1177 AELTRKS

-1197 CQVSGQAI
+1197 CQVI
-1205 KSPAREC
+1205 KSPAKETQSKP
-1212 QPQTVSSS
+1212 QPQSMASSTS
-1220 AAGQMKVSAAE
+1220 QQIKVTDAAAE
-1231 TAPPQKPKPESI
+1231 TAAMAKPKPESI

-1258 YESPHD
+1258 YESPHEE
-1264 DDDEERVAPN
+1264 DDEEQVTTT
-1274 CKARRQRQEDERKR
+1274 CKARRLRHEDNKR

-1301 MRALTSPVKKPT
+1301 MRALTSPIKKSLA
-1313 GPAKLQS
+1313 GKQSLQS

-1325 AGLSIDGG
+1325 AGALENG
-1333 SPSKMKR
+1333 SPSKIKR

-1354 EDVLAAAAARRARAT
+1354 EDVLAAAAARRTR

-1384 LLDASMTSTLSPR
+1384 LLDGSMTTTVGPSPR
-1397 VTTAAAT
+1397 PSIVPTTAAI
-1404 AATTAATMTTTT
+1404 TTETTTT
-1416 SASSTGTATLQ
+1416 TVIG
-1427 QDAVAPP
+1427 VAPP
-1434 TLRKPHSC
+1434 PPQEKELLQDHEKMKKPQPQPQPHSC

-1451 KVATAAAAV
+1451 KLPTVSSTHS
-1460 PAVKSASEACQ
+1460 KSASEATGQ

-1497 NAASADQGHCLHC
+1497 TAASATDQGHCHHC

-1515 GKQHNNTVSELAGD
+1515 GKQQELVGD

-1575 RYHGERGRHYKNRQ
+1575 RYHAGERGRHYKTRQ

-1609 ILRPAGS
+1609 VLRPAGS
-1616 SPCVLPDIN
+1616 SPCVLPDIS
-1625 TEQSQHIIY
+1625 TEPNQHIIY
-1634 KGHYDAGRYTRLT
+1634 KGHYDEGRYTRLT

-1701 HNNFRNH
+1701 NNNFR
-1708 RRAKYFSGIIEL
+1708 
-1720 ISSNSAPESV
+1720 
-1730 RRKLEEVLKLMLL
+1730 
-1743 VWARESFVISKLSN
+1743 
-1757 GAHGVDKT
+1757 VDKT

-1866 GQAKGAPNTKKWVR
+1866 GQAKGAPNAKKWVR

-1914 LCPLDIGKPHAFK
+1914 LCPVDIGKPFAFK
-1927 VDSGEGIPMYVA
+1927 VDAGEGIPMYVA
-1939 ADSEEMASRWLN
+1939 ADSDDLANRWLN
-1951 LLRQAANQD
+1951 LLRQAAAQD

-1970 LYQSPGSIL
+1970 LYQAPTSIQ

-2029 KVASMSANAS
+2029 KVASMSTNAS

>member
-1 ESLSRNGRTN
+1 MDIALRGTNTASSTSATGTGESLGSLAQRHIIT
-11 RQYKLNNSFAGLHHA
+11 SFIPLANETSTFSFTGLHHA
-26 VSLGNIGLSSKAT
+26 VSLGNIEVSTKTT

-114 ASSFLGGCVGRR
+114 SGSFLGGCVGRR

-141 YPRCEFHLSQY
+141 YPR
-152 TFYINLNSHH
+152 
-162 SCSYQNNYTDTH
+162 YQNNYTDTH
-174 ELDSSYF
+174 ELESSYF

-188 LSTGPKSTEPDLG
+188 LSTGKSSEADLG
-201 GRYNWIGQQAQVN
+201 GRYSWIGQQQVTN
-214 NNASSEYQLESSSY
+214 NNSDYQSDHRATCCTAPLESFYQDVLLRNYYVELCAPPNPTPPTSHTNQIANLNVCSY
-228 HCPSY
+228 HCPTY
-233 STMPTTQH
+233 ATMPTTHHQHHH
-241 QQQQQ
+241 QQQGGS
-246 QHQQHQAG
+246 A
-254 NPRTKHVSFARS
+254 RTKHVSFARS
-266 HTLTSFDAVNAGFR
+266 HTLTSFDNVNAGFR

-301 IATGSMYETLQPML
+301 IATGSLYETLQPPL
-315 PHQQHPQQQAQ
+315 QGQQQPQQMQ
-326 LPQQSSTLPKT
+326 PQQSSTLPKS
-337 WVPAPVQL
+337 WLPPPVQL
-345 QTCQH
+345 QPCQH
-350 HPIHLHQQLPDNML
+350 HHAPIHLHQPIPDNMV
-364 GLIIPQGMP
+364 GLIIPQP
-373 LTLPPPSPE
+373 LPLALPLPSPE

-398 TQTDVG
+398 TQTDAA
-404 ARREGLSSSQM
+404 ARRQGQIGYNTQV
-415 LAMSPR
+415 LALSPR
-421 APHRIKVMSQGAQT
+421 PPHRIKVVSQGAQT

-452 NGNELQHQHYPQ
+452 NGKEVPLHHYPQ
-464 GSGYPHE
+464 GSIFPHE
-471 LIYRTQSQDVTP
+471 MIYRTQSQDVTP

-514 HLNRARGEQSVEYVN
+514 HLSRTRPSPSEQSVEYVN
-529 VNAAALALN
+529 VNAAAVALN

-551 ACTSHARTETDYFS
+551 ACTSHTDFYS
-565 NSLPRRPDAL
+565 NSLPRRQ
-575 HSHDVCKHITEC
+575 DVCKHVTEC
-587 AELMTDSV
+587 SELIADSV
-595 PLDFTRPHLLPP
+595 PLDFSQSHLLPP
-607 PSDFCKNDE
+607 PSEYCKNDDE
-616 DVVEEY
+616 DVEEY
-622 YDDEEEDVRA
+622 YDEEEDHP

-638 SSEVCMEQAV
+638 SSEVCIEQA
-648 AAAAQSRRMS
+648 AQHRRMS
-658 MLPLDDS
+658 MLPQMIDS

-693 TSFRR
+693 SSFRR
-698 RDKVSCFADEPSPR
+698 RDKVSCFPDEPPAAQDR

-723 HVSPKPSP
+723 HISPKPSP
-731 KQQLKHRKQHKAE
+731 KLQLKHRKQHKAE
-744 IAMRKMHQ
+744 IAMRKMQQ
-752 QRLAQA
+752 QRMAQA
-758 AALTLPKLK
+758 AALTLPKPK
-767 QPPQP
+767 PQP
-772 SVEHEARKV
+772 VEVEVRKV
-781 ELEPSDDDE
+781 ELEPSD
-790 DADDDE
+790 
-796 EEEEDEDEEPEEQ
+796 EEEDEDEASEPEEEDEEEDEQ
-809 ATQSQSQS
+809 K
-817 QSQSQHEPVM
+817 
-827 DLEQG
+827 LETDHQE
-832 DDDEPL
+832 DEEPL
-838 YENIT
+838 YENII
-843 PCGCKLEQLPDQVLD
+843 PCGCRVEPQPDVENIQD
-858 KRAQFRKRSV
+858 KRSQFRKRSV
-868 SLDDDYAAMAASCAA
+868 SLDDDYEAKTSETPT

-891 PASPCRDELLLANV
+891 PASPSRDELLANV

-931 VTVLTAEQRDISDT
+931 VTVLTAEQRDISDG

-980 DQVSRNGSFFG
+980 E
-991 PHLKLTLLQ
+991 Q
-1000 SPTYGLQTLPKIIRT
+1000 SPTYGLQTLPKIIKT
-1015 PTPTTAKPV
+1015 PTPTASRPASTL
-1024 AAPLHPVIPPAIA
+1024 PLMPPPAIA
-1037 VTPSSNQLPDAINS
+1037 VTPSSNQILDSSISS

-1058 VSRSSVP
+1058 VARGSVP
-1065 DTRQLMYVAG
+1065 DARQLMFMGGAA
-1075 VPKQRHSDA
+1075 KQRHSDA
-1084 SFLPSST
+1084 SFLPMGAT
-1091 GGDYA
+1091 DFA
-1096 RSADISECSTNTN
+1096 RSADISECSTNT
-1109 TDEYATCTDN
+1109 DEYATCTDT
-1119 SKRTPV
+1119 SKRTPGIKTPPTTTSSSSTTQVPV

-1153 LLQHDEKEKP
+1153 LLQHDEKEKDKQ
-1163 ALKANQLKSPLGSL
+1163 ATLTKTHLKSPIGSV
-1177 AELARKS
+1177 AELTKKS

-1197 CQVSGQAI
+1197 CPVTGAAI
-1205 KSPAREC
+1205 KSPAKESL
-1212 QPQTVSSS
+1212 PQTVASSGTSQVKVSS
-1220 AAGQMKVSAAE
+1220 AESV
-1231 TAPPQKPKPESI
+1231 PPGAKPKPDSI

-1264 DDDEERVAPN
+1264 EDDEEQVNRS
-1274 CKARRQRQEDERKR
+1274 KARRLRQEDERKR

-1301 MRALTSPVKKPT
+1301 MRALTSPIKKPT
-1313 GPAKLQS
+1313 SSSKITS
-1320 PEQHS
+1320 PEQQS
-1325 AGLSIDGG
+1325 SGPLDNGS

-1354 EDVLAAAAARRARAT
+1354 EDVLAAAAVRRSRAT
-1369 PTIYGLSSASGDTEL
+1369 PTIFGLSSGSGDTEM
-1384 LLDASMTSTLSPR
+1384 LLDASMATGA
-1397 VTTAAAT
+1397 VTGTC
-1404 AATTAATMTTTT
+1404 TTTT
-1416 SASSTGTATLQ
+1416 AMTTASAASKVATSESSATTLPE
-1427 QDAVAPP
+1427 AVVIPL
-1434 TLRKPHSC
+1434 TVKKPHSC

-1451 KVATAAAAV
+1451 KL
-1460 PAVKSASEACQ
+1460 PKSSSAQSKSTSDTFQ

-1497 NAASADQGHCLHC
+1497 NAASGEHGGHCHHC

-1515 GKQHNNTVSELAGD
+1515 GKQQGNTISELAGD
-1529 SVESIPYIEQEA
+1529 SVESIPFIEQ

-1575 RYHGERGRHYKNRQ
+1575 RYHGERGRHYKTRQ

-1601 APSLPNTP
+1601 VPSLPNTP
-1609 ILRPAGS
+1609 VLRPAGS

-1701 HNNFRNH
+1701 HNSFR
-1708 RRAKYFSGIIEL
+1708 
-1720 ISSNSAPESV
+1720 
-1730 RRKLEEVLKLMLL
+1730 
-1743 VWARESFVISKLSN
+1743 
-1757 GAHGVDKT
+1757 VDKT

-1844 LMHEQLEPPSEP
+1844 LMHEQLEPPSQP
-1856 IFSGY
+1856 Y
-1861 LWRQS
+1861 LQWI
-1866 GQAKGAPNTKKWVR
+1866 
-1880 RWFSLRPDNCLYYYK
+1880 L
-1895 TEDDSQPVGAM
+1895 
-1906 IMAKHTVD
+1906 
-1914 LCPLDIGKPHAFK
+1914 
-1927 VDSGEGIPMYVA
+1927 VA
-1939 ADSEEMASRWLN
+1939 AERAGQGSSEFQEMGATLV
-1951 LLRQAANQD
+1951 LPE
-1960 NQWLDKSARC
+1960 AR
-1970 LYQSPGSIL
+1970 
-1979 RPDCFGYLLKL
+1979 
-1990 GSRWCG
+1990 
-1996 WSKRYCVLKDAC
+1996 
-2008 LYFYQDANSKS
+2008 
-2019 AFGMACLHGY
+2019 
-2029 KVASMSANAS
+2029 
-2039 GKKNSFEIIPPET
+2039 
-2052 KLRHYYFCTESEM
+2052 
-2065 DKKRWISALE
+2065 
-2075 YSIDRWIK
+2075 
-2083 SG
+2083 

>member
-1 ESLSRNGRTN
+1 MDITGT
-11 RQYKLNNSFAGLHHA
+11 GLHHA
-26 VSLGNIGLSSKAT
+26 VSLGNIEVSTKAT

-51 DEHTGRRRLRHTL
+51 DEHTSRRRLRHTL

-141 YPRCEFHLSQY
+141 YPR
-152 TFYINLNSHH
+152 
-162 SCSYQNNYTDTH
+162 YQNSYTDTH
-174 ELDSSYF
+174 ELESSYF

-188 LSTGPKSTEPDLG
+188 LSTGKSSEPDLG
-201 GRYNWIGQQAQVN
+201 GRYTWQAAN
-214 NNASSEYQLESSSY
+214 NNTTTTTSDYQVDHRATCCTAPLESFYQDILLRNYYVELCAPTSNPTPQPTSHTNQIANINVCSY
-228 HCPSY
+228 HCPTY
-233 STMPTTQH
+233 ATMPTTQ

-246 QHQQHQAG
+246 QA
-254 NPRTKHVSFARS
+254 RTKHVSFARS
-266 HTLTSFDAVNAGFR
+266 HTLTSFDNVNAGFR
-280 SSGRLKSARSQ
+280 SSGRIKSARSQ

-301 IATGSMYETLQPML
+301 IATGSMYETLQPTGL
-315 PHQQHPQQQAQ
+315 QQPNQQLQQQQQQQQAQ
-326 LPQQSSTLPKT
+326 QLNASSTGTATTAWLQPS
-337 WVPAPVQL
+337 VQL
-345 QTCQH
+345 QACQH
-350 HPIHLHQQLPDNML
+350 HHAPIHLHHQQLPDNMV
-364 GLIIPQGMP
+364 GLIIPQALP
-373 LTLPPPSPE
+373 VALPPPSPE

-398 TQTDVG
+398 TQTMQV
-404 ARREGLSSSQM
+404 ARQHGYNTQI
-415 LAMSPR
+415 LAVSPR
-421 APHRIKVMSQGAQT
+421 PPHRIKVVSQGAQT

-452 NGNELQHQHYPQ
+452 NGKETQQHHYQP
-464 GSGYPHE
+464 GSIYPHE
-471 LIYRTQSQDVTP
+471 MIYRTQSQDVTP
-483 LQTLSDAQ
+483 LQTISDAQ
-491 NNIMYYKPPPPLLDA
+491 NNIMYYKPPPPLLDP
-506 HSYGLGME
+506 HTYGLGME
-514 HLNRARGEQSVEYVN
+514 HLNRNRSSMDQSAEYVN

-551 ACTSHARTETDYFS
+551 NCTSHARTETDYYS
-565 NSLPRRPDAL
+565 NSLPRHSEAL
-575 HSHDVCKHITEC
+575 HSHDICKHITEC
-587 AELMTDSV
+587 AELITDSV

-607 PSDFCKNDE
+607 PSEYCKNDE
-616 DVVEEY
+616 EDEFQEEY
-622 YDDEEEDVRA
+622 YDDDEEDYA
-632 HETESY
+632 AKAPETTESY
-638 SSEVCMEQAV
+638 SSEVCLEQA
-648 AAAAQSRRMS
+648 QRRMS
-658 MLPLDDS
+658 MVPQMIDS
-665 PFRRDDLRRQSMPVY
+665 PFRRDDIRRQSMPVY

-698 RDKVSCFADEPSPR
+698 KDKVSCFPETSNAVAAETARLSPR
-712 DEQEIFIDFKP
+712 DEEEIFIDFKP

-731 KQQLKHRKQHKAE
+731 KIQIKHRKQHKAE
-744 IAMRKMHQ
+744 IAMRKMQQ
-752 QRLAQA
+752 QRMAQA

-767 QPPQP
+767 PQP
-772 SVEHEARKV
+772 VEIEVRKV
-781 ELEPSDDDE
+781 EHRASENHQEYDEEEDDE
-790 DADDDE
+790 D
-796 EEEEDEDEEPEEQ
+796 EEDEDEEQEEEDEERQ
-809 ATQSQSQS
+809 QQN
-817 QSQSQHEPVM
+817 EI
-827 DLEQG
+827 DNEE
-832 DDDEPL
+832 EPL

-843 PCGCKLEQLPDQVLD
+843 PVAPITNLVD
-858 KRAQFRKRSV
+858 KRSQFRKRSV
-868 SLDDDYAAMAASCAA
+868 SLDDADHPSVNIMA
-883 PGLRLPST
+883 LP
-891 PASPCRDELLLANV
+891 PIIGGSPSRDEHEQQDLLMLANV

-931 VTVLTAEQRDISDT
+931 VTVLTATEQRDISDG

-951 LLTPSSKRKNLL
+951 LLTPSTKRKNLL

-980 DQVSRNGSFFG
+980 E
-991 PHLKLTLLQ
+991 Q
-1000 SPTYGLQTLPKIIRT
+1000 SPTYGLQTLPKMIKS
-1015 PTPTTAKPV
+1015 PTPSITATSTTVRTA
-1024 AAPLHPVIPPAIA
+1024 ASTQSLAPLPAIA
-1037 VTPSSNQLPDAINS
+1037 VTPSSLDIPSHQQQQQLTS

-1058 VSRSSVP
+1058 MIPRGSVP
-1065 DTRQLMYVAG
+1065 DARQLMYM
-1075 VPKQRHSDA
+1075 KQRQTD
-1084 SFLPSST
+1084 T
-1091 GGDYA
+1091 MDYA
-1096 RSADISECSTNTN
+1096 RSADISECSTNT
-1109 TDEYATCTDN
+1109 DEYATCTDT
-1119 SKRTPV
+1119 SKRTPGIKTPPTTTSSSSTTQVPV
-1125 STQSSQLEKT
+1125 STHSSQLEKT
-1135 HAGSSFESAS
+1135 HGGSSFESAS

-1153 LLQHDEKEKP
+1153 LLQHDEKEKE
-1163 ALKANQLKSPLGSL
+1163 KEKRSQRIKSPLGSL
-1177 AELARKS
+1177 NELSKRS
-1184 PSHSISSTTSSGS
+1184 PSHSVSSTTTSS
-1197 CQVSGQAI
+1197 VSMA
-1205 KSPAREC
+1205 KESP
-1212 QPQTVSSS
+1212 PQTVASTSTS
-1220 AAGQMKVSAAE
+1220 QMKMT
-1231 TAPPQKPKPESI
+1231 TAKGRGGDNLPKPKPDSI

-1264 DDDEERVAPN
+1264 DDDDEDKEVVVT
-1274 CKARRQRQEDERKR
+1274 KMRRQRQEDERKR

-1301 MRALTSPVKKPT
+1301 MRALTSPIKKST
-1313 GPAKLQS
+1313 VSQGIATKTQS
-1320 PEQHS
+1320 PEQQQQ
-1325 AGLSIDGG
+1325 SIEATVGGG
-1333 SPSKMKR
+1333 SPSSKMKR

-1347 QLRKSSR
+1347 QLRKTSR
-1354 EDVLAAAAARRARAT
+1354 EDVLSNAAAVRRTRGTTTTAGSGT
-1369 PTIYGLSSASGDTEL
+1369 PPIIYGLSSATSGSGDTEL
-1384 LLDASMTSTLSPR
+1384 LLDGSMTST
-1397 VTTAAAT
+1397 TTIT
-1404 AATTAATMTTTT
+1404 AVASTTNAIATTTTTTTTT
-1416 SASSTGTATLQ
+1416 SASSISTVTQ
-1427 QDAVAPP
+1427 QEP
-1434 TLRKPHSC
+1434 LRKPHSC
-1442 ATPTSLLSP
+1442 ATPTALLSP
-1451 KVATAAAAV
+1451 KMPHSAASCTQS
-1460 PAVKSASEACQ
+1460 KSTSETCQ

-1497 NAASADQGHCLHC
+1497 NAAGGDQGHCLHC

-1515 GKQHNNTVSELAGD
+1515 QGKPPVTGD

-1555 TTKTTQ
+1555 ITKTTQ

-1575 RYHGERGRHYKNRQ
+1575 RYHGERGRHYKTRQ

-1601 APSLPNTP
+1601 IPSLPNTP
-1609 ILRPAGS
+1609 VLRPAGS

-1701 HNNFRNH
+1701 HNNFR
-1708 RRAKYFSGIIEL
+1708 
-1720 ISSNSAPESV
+1720 
-1730 RRKLEEVLKLMLL
+1730 
-1743 VWARESFVISKLSN
+1743 
-1757 GAHGVDKT
+1757 VDKT

-1844 LMHEQLEPPSEP
+1844 LMHEQLEPPSQP

-1866 GQAKGAPNTKKWVR
+1866 GQAKGAPNSKKWVR

-1895 TEDDSQPVGAM
+1895 TEEDSQPVGAM

-1914 LCPLDIGKPHAFK
+1914 LCPIDIGKPFAFK
-1927 VDSGEGIPMYVA
+1927 VDAGEGIPMYVA
-1939 ADSEEMASRWLN
+1939 ADSDEMAQRWLN
-1951 LLRQAANQD
+1951 LLRQAASQD
-1960 NQWLDKSARC
+1960 NQWLDKSARS
-1970 LYQSPGSIL
+1970 LYQSPSSIV

-2029 KVASMSANAS
+2029 KVASMSTNAS

>member
-1 ESLSRNGRTN
+1 MDIALRGTN
-11 RQYKLNNSFAGLHHA
+11 TASSTSTTGTGLHHA
-26 VSLGNIGLSSKAT
+26 VSLGNIEVSTKTT

-114 ASSFLGGCVGRR
+114 SGSFLGGCVGRR

-141 YPRCEFHLSQY
+141 YPR
-152 TFYINLNSHH
+152 
-162 SCSYQNNYTDTH
+162 YQNNYTDTH
-174 ELDSSYF
+174 ELESSYF

-188 LSTGPKSTEPDLG
+188 LSTGKSGEADLG
-201 GRYNWIGQQAQVN
+201 GRYTWIGQQQVPQVTN
-214 NNASSEYQLESSSY
+214 NNSDYQSDHRATCCTAPLESFYQDVLLRNYYVELCAPPNPTPPTSHTNQIANLNVCSY
-228 HCPSY
+228 HCPTY
-233 STMPTTQH
+233 ATMPTTHHQHHH
-241 QQQQQ
+241 QQQG
-246 QHQQHQAG
+246 G
-254 NPRTKHVSFARS
+254 NVRTKHVSFARS
-266 HTLTSFDAVNAGFR
+266 HTLTSFDNVNAGFR
-280 SSGRLKSARSQ
+280 SSGRMKTARSQ

-301 IATGSMYETLQPML
+301 IATGSMYETLQPPL
-315 PHQQHPQQQAQ
+315 QGQQM
-326 LPQQSSTLPKT
+326 QQSSTLPKT
-337 WVPAPVQL
+337 WLPPPVQL
-345 QTCQH
+345 QPCQH
-350 HPIHLHQQLPDNML
+350 HHAPIHLHQNIPDNMV
-364 GLIIPQGMP
+364 GLIIPQP
-373 LTLPPPSPE
+373 LPLALPLPSPE

-398 TQTDVG
+398 TQTDAA
-404 ARREGLSSSQM
+404 ARRQGQAGYNTQV
-415 LAMSPR
+415 LALSPR
-421 APHRIKVMSQGAQT
+421 PPHRIKVVSQGAQT

-452 NGNELQHQHYPQ
+452 NGKEIPSHHYQQ
-464 GSGYPHE
+464 GSIYPHE
-471 LIYRTQSQDVTP
+471 MIYRTQSQDVTP

-514 HLNRARGEQSVEYVN
+514 HLSRTRPSPSEQSVEYVN
-529 VNAAALALN
+529 VNAAAVALN

-551 ACTSHARTETDYFS
+551 ACTSHTDFFS
-565 NSLPRRPDAL
+565 NSLPRRQ
-575 HSHDVCKHITEC
+575 DVCKHVTEC
-587 AELMTDSV
+587 SELIADSV
-595 PLDFTRPHLLPP
+595 PLDFSQSHLLPP
-607 PSDFCKNDE
+607 PSEYCKNDD
-616 DVVEEY
+616 DVEVEEY
-622 YDDEEEDVRA
+622 YDEEEDHP

-638 SSEVCMEQAV
+638 SSEVCMEQA
-648 AAAAQSRRMS
+648 AQHRRMS
-658 MLPLDDS
+658 MLPQMIDS

-693 TSFRR
+693 SSFRR
-698 RDKVSCFADEPSPR
+698 RDKVSCFPDEPQPEVR

-723 HVSPKPSP
+723 HISPKPSP
-731 KQQLKHRKQHKAE
+731 KLQLKHRKQHKAE
-744 IAMRKMHQ
+744 IAMRKMQQ
-752 QRLAQA
+752 QRMAQA

-767 QPPQP
+767 PQP
-772 SVEHEARKV
+772 VEVEVRKV
-781 ELEPSDDDE
+781 ELEPSD
-790 DADDDE
+790 
-796 EEEEDEDEEPEEQ
+796 EEEDEEEPSEAEEEPDEEEIDEDEQ
-809 ATQSQSQS
+809 K
-817 QSQSQHEPVM
+817 
-827 DLEQG
+827 LETDHQE
-832 DDDEPL
+832 DEEPL

-843 PCGCKLEQLPDQVLD
+843 PCGCRGDPQPDLDQDIQD
-858 KRAQFRKRSV
+858 KRSQFRKRSV
-868 SLDDDYAAMAASCAA
+868 SLDDDYETKASGTPT

-891 PASPCRDELLLANV
+891 PASPCRDELLANV

-931 VTVLTAEQRDISDT
+931 VTVLTAEQRDISDG

-980 DQVSRNGSFFG
+980 E
-991 PHLKLTLLQ
+991 Q
-1000 SPTYGLQTLPKIIRT
+1000 SPTYGLQTLPKIIKT
-1015 PTPTTAKPV
+1015 PTPTASRPASTQPMM
-1024 AAPLHPVIPPAIA
+1024 PPPAIA
-1037 VTPSSNQLPDAINS
+1037 VTPSSNQILDSSISS

-1058 VSRSSVP
+1058 VARGSVP
-1065 DTRQLMYVAG
+1065 DARQLMFMGGAA
-1075 VPKQRHSDA
+1075 KQRHSDA
-1084 SFLPSST
+1084 SFLPMGAT
-1091 GGDYA
+1091 DYA
-1096 RSADISECSTNTN
+1096 RSADISECSTNT
-1109 TDEYATCTDN
+1109 DEYATCTDT

-1145 SLYSMRED
+1145 SLYSMREE
-1153 LLQHDEKEKP
+1153 LLQHDEREKDKDKVP
-1163 ALKANQLKSPLGSL
+1163 LSKAQLKSPIGSV
-1177 AELARKS
+1177 AELTRKS

-1197 CQVSGQAI
+1197 CPVSGAAI
-1205 KSPAREC
+1205 KSPAKES
-1212 QPQTVSSS
+1212 QPQTVASSGTTQVKVSS
-1220 AAGQMKVSAAE
+1220 AESI
-1231 TAPPQKPKPESI
+1231 PPGTGTVTGTKPKPDSI

-1264 DDDEERVAPN
+1264 EDDGEQVLRS
-1274 CKARRQRQEDERKR
+1274 KARRMRQEDERKR

-1301 MRALTSPVKKPT
+1301 MRALTSPIKKPSGSSKVT
-1313 GPAKLQS
+1313 S
-1320 PEQHS
+1320 PEQQI
-1325 AGLSIDGG
+1325 AGPLDNGS

-1354 EDVLAAAAARRARAT
+1354 EDVLAAAAVRRSRAT
-1369 PTIYGLSSASGDTEL
+1369 PTIFGLSSGSGDTEL
-1384 LLDASMTSTLSPR
+1384 LLDASMSTGAQTGITTSALAGALAGTC
-1397 VTTAAAT
+1397 
-1404 AATTAATMTTTT
+1404 TTTTVMT
-1416 SASSTGTATLQ
+1416 SASSTTSKFPTSESLTTE
-1427 QDAVAPP
+1427 AVVIPL
-1434 TLRKPHSC
+1434 TVKKPHSC

-1451 KVATAAAAV
+1451 KLPTTTTTSGTQS
-1460 PAVKSASEACQ
+1460 KSTSDTFQ

-1497 NAASADQGHCLHC
+1497 NVASGEQSHCHHC

-1515 GKQHNNTVSELAGD
+1515 GKQQSNTISELAGD
-1529 SVESIPYIEQEA
+1529 SVESIPYIEQ

-1575 RYHGERGRHYKNRQ
+1575 RYHGERGRHYKTRQ

-1601 APSLPNTP
+1601 VPSLPNTP
-1609 ILRPAGS
+1609 VLRPAGS

-1625 TEQSQHIIY
+1625 TEQNQHIIY

-1701 HNNFRNH
+1701 NNSFR
-1708 RRAKYFSGIIEL
+1708 
-1720 ISSNSAPESV
+1720 
-1730 RRKLEEVLKLMLL
+1730 
-1743 VWARESFVISKLSN
+1743 
-1757 GAHGVDKT
+1757 VDKT

-1844 LMHEQLEPPSEP
+1844 LMHEQLEPPSQP

-1866 GQAKGAPNTKKWVR
+1866 GQAKGAPNSKKWVR

-1914 LCPLDIGKPHAFK
+1914 LCPVDVGKPFAFK
-1927 VDSGEGIPMYVA
+1927 VDAGEGIPMYVA
-1939 ADSEEMASRWLN
+1939 ADSDELANRWLQ
-1951 LLRQAANQD
+1951 LLRQAASQD

-1970 LYQSPGSIL
+1970 LYQSPTNIQ

-2052 KLRHYYFCTESEM
+2052 KLRHYFFCTESEM

>member
-1 ESLSRNGRTN
+1 MDIALRGTN
-11 RQYKLNNSFAGLHHA
+11 TAPSTSATGTGLHHA
-26 VSLGNIGLSSKAT
+26 VSLGNIEVSTKAT

-64 STELQPRTSVYSRGD
+64 STELHPRTSVYSRGD

-114 ASSFLGGCVGRR
+114 SGSFLGGCVGRR

-141 YPRCEFHLSQY
+141 YPR
-152 TFYINLNSHH
+152 
-162 SCSYQNNYTDTH
+162 YQNNYTDTH
-174 ELDSSYF
+174 ELESSYF

-188 LSTGPKSTEPDLG
+188 LSTGKSSESDLG
-201 GRYNWIGQQAQVN
+201 GRYTWIGQQPVTTN
-214 NNASSEYQLESSSY
+214 NNCDYQSDHSSY
-228 HCPSY
+228 HCPTY
-233 STMPTTQH
+233 ATMPTTHHQHH
-241 QQQQQ
+241 QQQ
-246 QHQQHQAG
+246 AG
-254 NPRTKHVSFARS
+254 NVRTKHVSFARS
-266 HTLTSFDAVNAGFR
+266 HTLTSFDNVNAGFR
-280 SSGRLKSARSQ
+280 SSGRLKTARSQ

-301 IATGSMYETLQPML
+301 IATGSLYETLQPPTTL
-315 PHQQHPQQQAQ
+315 QAQQQQQQHQQQ
-326 LPQQSSTLPKT
+326 LQSMQPQQSSTLPKS
-337 WVPAPVQL
+337 WPVQL
-345 QTCQH
+345 QPCQH
-350 HPIHLHQQLPDNML
+350 HHAPIHLHQPIPDNMV
-364 GLIIPQGMP
+364 GLIIPQP
-373 LTLPPPSPE
+373 LPLALPLPSPE

-398 TQTDVG
+398 TQTDAA
-404 ARREGLSSSQM
+404 ARRQGQIGYNTQV
-415 LAMSPR
+415 LALSPR
-421 APHRIKVMSQGAQT
+421 PPHRIKVVSQGAQT

-452 NGNELQHQHYPQ
+452 NGKEVPPHHYQQ
-464 GSGYPHE
+464 GSIYPHE
-471 LIYRTQSQDVTP
+471 MIYRTQSQDVTP

-514 HLNRARGEQSVEYVN
+514 HLGRTRPSPAEQGVEYVN
-529 VNAAALALN
+529 VNAAAVALN

-551 ACTSHARTETDYFS
+551 TCPSHSDFYS
-565 NSLPRRPDAL
+565 NSLPRRQDSCR
-575 HSHDVCKHITEC
+575 HS
-587 AELMTDSV
+587 AEDPEL
-595 PLDFTRPHLLPP
+595 LDFSQAHLLPP
-607 PSDFCKNDE
+607 PSEYCKND
-616 DVVEEY
+616 DEEPEEFY
-622 YDDEEEDVRA
+622 DEEEDPP

-638 SSEVCMEQAV
+638 SSEVCVEQAG
-648 AAAAQSRRMS
+648 QSRRMS
-658 MLPLDDS
+658 MLPQMMDS

-693 TSFRR
+693 SSFRR
-698 RDKVSCFADEPSPR
+698 RDKVSCFPDEPPRDRERDRER

-723 HVSPKPSP
+723 HISPKPSP
-731 KQQLKHRKQHKAE
+731 KLQLKHRKQHKAE
-744 IAMRKMHQ
+744 IAMRKMQQ
-752 QRLAQA
+752 QRMAQA

-767 QPPQP
+767 PHPHPQP
-772 SVEHEARKV
+772 VEVEARKV
-781 ELEPSDDDE
+781 ELEPSD
-790 DADDDE
+790 
-796 EEEEDEDEEPEEQ
+796 EEEDEDEASEPEEEEEGDEEE
-809 ATQSQSQS
+809 ADEED
-817 QSQSQHEPVM
+817 HK
-827 DLEQG
+827 LETDHQE
-832 DDDEPL
+832 DEEPL

-843 PCGCKLEQLPDQVLD
+843 PCGCRVDPQPDLEEIQDLQDLQD
-858 KRAQFRKRSV
+858 KRSQFRKRSV
-868 SLDDDYAAMAASCAA
+868 SLDDDYEAKAAGAPA

-891 PASPCRDELLLANV
+891 PASPCRDELLANA

-931 VTVLTAEQRDISDT
+931 VTVLTAEQRDISDG

-980 DQVSRNGSFFG
+980 E
-991 PHLKLTLLQ
+991 Q
-1000 SPTYGLQTLPKIIRT
+1000 SPTYGLQTLPKIVKT
-1015 PTPTTAKPV
+1015 PTPTTSRPSSSQPQ
-1024 AAPLHPVIPPAIA
+1024 PLMPPPAIA
-1037 VTPSSNQLPDAINS
+1037 VTPSANQILDPSFSS

-1058 VSRSSVP
+1058 VARGSVP
-1065 DTRQLMYVAG
+1065 DARTLMFMGGAG
-1075 VPKQRHSDA
+1075 ATKQRHSDA
-1084 SFLPSST
+1084 SFLPMGAT
-1091 GGDYA
+1091 DFA
-1096 RSADISECSTNTN
+1096 RSADISECSTNT
-1109 TDEYATCTDN
+1109 DEYATCTDT
-1119 SKRTPV
+1119 SKRTPGIKTPPTTTSSSSTTQVPV

-1135 HAGSSFESAS
+1135 HGGSSFESAS
-1145 SLYSMRED
+1145 SLYSMREE
-1153 LLQHDEKEKP
+1153 LLQYDDKEKEKQSSL
-1163 ALKANQLKSPLGSL
+1163 AKSQLKSPMGSV
-1177 AELARKS
+1177 AELTRKS

-1197 CQVSGQAI
+1197 CPVSGAAI
-1205 KSPAREC
+1205 PSPAKES
-1212 QPQTVSSS
+1212 QPQTVASSGSSS
-1220 AAGQMKVSAAE
+1220 QMKVCPAE
-1231 TAPPQKPKPESI
+1231 SAPPKTKGKPKPDSV

-1258 YESPHD
+1258 YESPHEE
-1264 DDDEERVAPN
+1264 DDEEQGRERS
-1274 CKARRQRQEDERKR
+1274 KARRLRHEDERKR

-1301 MRALTSPVKKPT
+1301 MRALTSPIKKPPGSSKVT
-1313 GPAKLQS
+1313 S
-1320 PEQHS
+1320 PEQQQQ
-1325 AGLSIDGG
+1325 GG
-1333 SPSKMKR
+1333 GGGILDNGSSPSKMKR

-1354 EDVLAAAAARRARAT
+1354 EDVLAAAAVRRSRAT
-1369 PTIYGLSSASGDTEL
+1369 PTIFGLSSGSGDTEL
-1384 LLDASMTSTLSPR
+1384 LLDGSMLSGAPAG
-1397 VTTAAAT
+1397 TC
-1404 AATTAATMTTTT
+1404 TTTT
-1416 SASSTGTATLQ
+1416 SVTAAPAAPAKVTASDSVATSQLEAAVVPLTAK
-1427 QDAVAPP
+1427 
-1434 TLRKPHSC
+1434 KPHSC
-1442 ATPTSLLSP
+1442 ATPTALLSP
-1451 KVATAAAAV
+1451 KLPTVSSTQS
-1460 PAVKSASEACQ
+1460 KSTSDTFQ

-1497 NAASADQGHCLHC
+1497 NAASGEQSHCHHC

-1515 GKQHNNTVSELAGD
+1515 GKQQSNTISELAGD
-1529 SVESIPYIEQEA
+1529 SVESIPFIEQ

-1575 RYHGERGRHYKNRQ
+1575 RYHGERGRHYKTRQ

-1601 APSLPNTP
+1601 VPSLPNTP
-1609 ILRPAGS
+1609 VLRPAGS

-1647 DDDLWTQLDHQCFDR
+1647 DNDLWTQLDHQCFDR

-1701 HNNFRNH
+1701 HNSFR
-1708 RRAKYFSGIIEL
+1708 
-1720 ISSNSAPESV
+1720 
-1730 RRKLEEVLKLMLL
+1730 
-1743 VWARESFVISKLSN
+1743 
-1757 GAHGVDKT
+1757 VDKT

-1844 LMHEQLEPPSEP
+1844 LMHEQLEPPSQP

-1866 GQAKGAPNTKKWVR
+1866 GQAKGAPNSKKWVR

-1914 LCPLDIGKPHAFK
+1914 LCPVDVGKPFAFK
-1927 VDSGEGIPMYVA
+1927 VDAGEGIPMFVA
-1939 ADSEEMASRWLN
+1939 ADSDELANRWLQ
-1951 LLRQAANQD
+1951 LLRQAASQD
-1960 NQWLDKSARC
+1960 NQWLDKSARG
-1970 LYQSPGSIL
+1970 LYQSPGSIQ

-2052 KLRHYYFCTESEM
+2052 KLRHYFFCTESEM

>member
-1 ESLSRNGRTN
+1 MDIALRGTN
-11 RQYKLNNSFAGLHHA
+11 NTASSSTSTTGTGLHHA
-26 VSLGNIGLSSKAT
+26 VSLGNIEVSTKTT
-39 YSSHMDRSYDSE
+39 YSGHMDRSYDSE

-114 ASSFLGGCVGRR
+114 SGSFLGGCVGRR

-141 YPRCEFHLSQY
+141 YPR
-152 TFYINLNSHH
+152 
-162 SCSYQNNYTDTH
+162 YQNNYTDTH
-174 ELDSSYF
+174 ELESSYF

-188 LSTGPKSTEPDLG
+188 LSTGKSSEADLG
-201 GRYNWIGQQAQVN
+201 GRYTWIGQQQQVPAQVTN
-214 NNASSEYQLESSSY
+214 NNSDYQSDHSSY
-228 HCPSY
+228 HCPTY
-233 STMPTTQH
+233 ATMPTTHHHH
-241 QQQQQ
+241 QQQ
-246 QHQQHQAG
+246 AG
-254 NPRTKHVSFARS
+254 NVRTKHVSFARS
-266 HTLTSFDAVNAGFR
+266 HTLTSFDNVNAGFR
-280 SSGRLKSARSQ
+280 SSGRLKTARSQ

-301 IATGSMYETLQPML
+301 IATGSMYETLQP
-315 PHQQHPQQQAQ
+315 PHLQGQQMQ
-326 LPQQSSTLPKT
+326 PQQSSTLPKT
-337 WVPAPVQL
+337 WLPPPVQL
-345 QTCQH
+345 QPCQH
-350 HPIHLHQQLPDNML
+350 HHAPIHLHQPIPDNMV
-364 GLIIPQGMP
+364 GLIIPQP
-373 LTLPPPSPE
+373 LPLALPLPSPE
-382 VLIVEKKFRNA
+382 VLIIEKKFRNA

-398 TQTDVG
+398 TQTDAA
-404 ARREGLSSSQM
+404 ARRQGQVGYNTQV
-415 LAMSPR
+415 LALSPR
-421 APHRIKVMSQGAQT
+421 PPHRIKVVSQGAQT

-452 NGNELQHQHYPQ
+452 NGKEVPSHHYQQ
-464 GSGYPHE
+464 GSIYPHE
-471 LIYRTQSQDVTP
+471 MIYRTQSQDVTP

-491 NNIMYYKPPPPLLDA
+491 NNIMYYKPPPPLLDP

-514 HLNRARGEQSVEYVN
+514 HLSRSRPSPSEQNVEYVN
-529 VNAAALALN
+529 VNAAAVALN

-551 ACTSHARTETDYFS
+551 ACTSHTDFYS
-565 NSLPRRPDAL
+565 NSLPRR
-575 HSHDVCKHITEC
+575 HIPEC
-587 AELMTDSV
+587 TDLIADSIV
-595 PLDFTRPHLLPP
+595 PLDFSQSHLLPP
-607 PSDFCKNDE
+607 PSEYCKND
-616 DVVEEY
+616 DDPDVEEY
-622 YDDEEEDVRA
+622 YDEEEDHP

-638 SSEVCMEQAV
+638 SSEVCMEQA
-648 AAAAQSRRMS
+648 AQHRRMS
-658 MLPLDDS
+658 MLPQMIDS

-698 RDKVSCFADEPSPR
+698 RDKVSCFPDEPLPSATQHPER

-723 HVSPKPSP
+723 HISPKPSP
-731 KQQLKHRKQHKAE
+731 KLQLKHRKQHKAE
-744 IAMRKMHQ
+744 IAMRKMQQ
-752 QRLAQA
+752 QRMAQA

-767 QPPQP
+767 PQP
-772 SVEHEARKV
+772 VEVEVRKV
-781 ELEPSDDDE
+781 ELEPSD
-790 DADDDE
+790 
-796 EEEEDEDEEPEEQ
+796 EEEDEEETSEVEEPEPQDPDEIDEDEQ
-809 ATQSQSQS
+809 K
-817 QSQSQHEPVM
+817 
-827 DLEQG
+827 LETDHQE
-832 DDDEPL
+832 DEEPL

-843 PCGCKLEQLPDQVLD
+843 PCGCRVEPQPELDQDIQD
-858 KRAQFRKRSV
+858 KRSQFRKRSV
-868 SLDDDYAAMAASCAA
+868 SLDDDYEAKVSGTPT

-891 PASPCRDELLLANV
+891 PASPCRDELLANV

-931 VTVLTAEQRDISDT
+931 VTVLTAEQRDISDG

-980 DQVSRNGSFFG
+980 E
-991 PHLKLTLLQ
+991 Q
-1000 SPTYGLQTLPKIIRT
+1000 SPTYGLQTLPKIIKT
-1015 PTPTTAKPV
+1015 PTPTASRPTSTQPMM
-1024 AAPLHPVIPPAIA
+1024 PPPAIA
-1037 VTPSSNQLPDAINS
+1037 VTPSSNQILDSSISS

-1058 VSRSSVP
+1058 VARGSVP
-1065 DTRQLMYVAG
+1065 DARQLIFMGGAA
-1075 VPKQRHSDA
+1075 KQRHSDA
-1084 SFLPSST
+1084 SFLPMGAT
-1091 GGDYA
+1091 DYA
-1096 RSADISECSTNTN
+1096 RSADISECSTNT
-1109 TDEYATCTDN
+1109 DEYATCTDT

-1153 LLQHDEKEKP
+1153 LLQHDEKVP
-1163 ALKANQLKSPLGSL
+1163 LSKAQLKSPIGSV
-1177 AELARKS
+1177 AELTRKS

-1197 CQVSGQAI
+1197 CPVSGAAI
-1205 KSPAREC
+1205 KSPAKESL
-1212 QPQTVSSS
+1212 PQTVASSGTS
-1220 AAGQMKVSAAE
+1220 QMKVSSSE
-1231 TAPPQKPKPESI
+1231 NMPPATGTGTGTKPKPDSI

-1258 YESPHD
+1258 YESPHEE
-1264 DDDEERVAPN
+1264 DDEEQGMRN
-1274 CKARRQRQEDERKR
+1274 KARRIKQEDERKR

-1301 MRALTSPVKKPT
+1301 MRALTSPIKKPT
-1313 GPAKLQS
+1313 GSSKVTS
-1320 PEQHS
+1320 PEQS
-1325 AGLSIDGG
+1325 QAAAQDNGG

-1354 EDVLAAAAARRARAT
+1354 EDVLAAAAVRRSRAT
-1369 PTIYGLSSASGDTEL
+1369 PTMFGLSSGSGDTEL
-1384 LLDASMTSTLSPR
+1384 LLDASMSTGAQAGTLAGSC
-1397 VTTAAAT
+1397 
-1404 AATTAATMTTTT
+1404 TTTTVMT
-1416 SASSTGTATLQ
+1416 SASSTTSKLATSESVTTE
-1427 QDAVAPP
+1427 AVVIPL
-1434 TLRKPHSC
+1434 TVKKPHSC

-1451 KVATAAAAV
+1451 KLPTTTTSGGTQS
-1460 PAVKSASEACQ
+1460 KSTSDTFQ

-1497 NAASADQGHCLHC
+1497 NAASGEQSHCHHC

-1515 GKQHNNTVSELAGD
+1515 GKQQSNTISELAGD
-1529 SVESIPYIEQEA
+1529 SVESIPYIEQ

-1575 RYHGERGRHYKNRQ
+1575 RYHGERGRHYKTRQ

-1601 APSLPNTP
+1601 VPSLPNTP
-1609 ILRPAGS
+1609 VLRPAGS

-1701 HNNFRNH
+1701 HNSFLKCKETS
-1708 RRAKYFSGIIEL
+1708 AKSFGNIFVVFTQYSGQMIEL
-1720 ISSNSAPESV
+1720 IASNSTPDSI

-1743 VWARESFVISKLSN
+1743 VWARESFVISNLSN

-1844 LMHEQLEPPSEP
+1844 LMHEQLEPPSQP

-1866 GQAKGAPNTKKWVR
+1866 GQAKGAPNSKKWVR

-1914 LCPLDIGKPHAFK
+1914 LCPVDVGKPFAFK
-1927 VDSGEGIPMYVA
+1927 VDAGEGIPMYVA
-1939 ADSEEMASRWLN
+1939 ADSDELTNRWLQ
-1951 LLRQAANQD
+1951 LLRQAASQD

-1970 LYQSPGSIL
+1970 LYQSPTNIQ

-2052 KLRHYYFCTESEM
+2052 KLRHYFFCTESEM
-2065 DKKRWISALE
+2065 DKKRCVLINKL
-2075 YSIDRWIK
+2075 K
-2083 SG
+2083 

>member
-1 ESLSRNGRTN
+1 MDIALRGTN
-11 RQYKLNNSFAGLHHA
+11 TASSTSTTGTGLHHA
-26 VSLGNIGLSSKAT
+26 VSLGNIEVSTKTT

-114 ASSFLGGCVGRR
+114 SGSFLGGCVGRR

-141 YPRCEFHLSQY
+141 YPR
-152 TFYINLNSHH
+152 
-162 SCSYQNNYTDTH
+162 YQNSYTDTH
-174 ELDSSYF
+174 ELESSYF

-188 LSTGPKSTEPDLG
+188 LSTGKSSESDLG
-201 GRYNWIGQQAQVN
+201 GRYTWIGQQQVTN
-214 NNASSEYQLESSSY
+214 NNADYQSDHSSY
-228 HCPSY
+228 HCPTY
-233 STMPTTQH
+233 ATMPTTHHQHHH
-241 QQQQQ
+241 QQQG
-246 QHQQHQAG
+246 G
-254 NPRTKHVSFARS
+254 NVRTKHVSFARS
-266 HTLTSFDAVNAGFR
+266 HTLTSFDNVNAGFR
-280 SSGRLKSARSQ
+280 SSGRLKTARSQ

-301 IATGSMYETLQPML
+301 IATGSMYETLQPPL
-315 PHQQHPQQQAQ
+315 PGQQQQ
-326 LPQQSSTLPKT
+326 QQQMQPQQSSTLPKT
-337 WVPAPVQL
+337 WLPPPVQL
-345 QTCQH
+345 QPCQH
-350 HPIHLHQQLPDNML
+350 HHAPIHLHQPIPDNMV
-364 GLIIPQGMP
+364 GLIIPQP
-373 LTLPPPSPE
+373 LPLALPLPSPE

-398 TQTDVG
+398 TQTDAA
-404 ARREGLSSSQM
+404 ARRQGQGQVGYNTQV
-415 LAMSPR
+415 LALSPR
-421 APHRIKVMSQGAQT
+421 PPHRIKVVSQGAQT

-452 NGNELQHQHYPQ
+452 NGKEVPSRHYQQ
-464 GSGYPHE
+464 GSIYSHE
-471 LIYRTQSQDVTP
+471 MIYRTQSQDVVP

-506 HSYGLGME
+506 HSCGLGME
-514 HLNRARGEQSVEYVN
+514 HLSRTRPSPSEQNVEYVN
-529 VNAAALALN
+529 VNAAAVALN

-551 ACTSHARTETDYFS
+551 ACTSHTDYYS
-565 NSLPRRPDAL
+565 NSLPRRQ
-575 HSHDVCKHITEC
+575 DVCKHVTEC
-587 AELMTDSV
+587 SELMADNV
-595 PLDFTRPHLLPP
+595 PLDFSQSHLLPP
-607 PSDFCKNDE
+607 PSEYCKNDDE
-616 DVVEEY
+616 DVEEY
-622 YDDEEEDVRA
+622 YEEEDDHP

-638 SSEVCMEQAV
+638 SSEVCMEQA
-648 AAAAQSRRMS
+648 AQHRRMS
-658 MLPLDDS
+658 MLPQMIDS

-698 RDKVSCFADEPSPR
+698 RDKVSCFPDEPPAAPDR

-723 HVSPKPSP
+723 HISPKPSP
-731 KQQLKHRKQHKAE
+731 KLQLKHRKQHKAE
-744 IAMRKMHQ
+744 IAMKKMQQ
-752 QRLAQA
+752 QRMAQA
-758 AALTLPKLK
+758 AALTLPKPK
-767 QPPQP
+767 PQP
-772 SVEHEARKV
+772 VEVEVRKV
-781 ELEPSDDDE
+781 ELEPSD
-790 DADDDE
+790 
-796 EEEEDEDEEPEEQ
+796 EEEDEDDVSEPEEEDEEEVDEDEQ
-809 ATQSQSQS
+809 K
-817 QSQSQHEPVM
+817 
-827 DLEQG
+827 LETDHQE
-832 DDDEPL
+832 DEEPL

-843 PCGCKLEQLPDQVLD
+843 PCGCRVDPQPHLEDIQD
-858 KRAQFRKRSV
+858 KRSQFRKRSV
-868 SLDDDYAAMAASCAA
+868 SLDDDYEAKASGTPT

-891 PASPCRDELLLANV
+891 PASPSRDELLANV

-931 VTVLTAEQRDISDT
+931 VTVLTAEQRDISDG

-980 DQVSRNGSFFG
+980 E
-991 PHLKLTLLQ
+991 Q
-1000 SPTYGLQTLPKIIRT
+1000 SPTYGLQTLPKIIKT
-1015 PTPTTAKPV
+1015 PTPTASRPPSTQ
-1024 AAPLHPVIPPAIA
+1024 PLMPPPAIA
-1037 VTPSSNQLPDAINS
+1037 VTPSSNQVLDTSISS
-1051 PLPKRSM
+1051 PLPKRIM
-1058 VSRSSVP
+1058 VARGSVP
-1065 DTRQLMYVAG
+1065 DARQLMFMGGAA
-1075 VPKQRHSDA
+1075 KQRHSDA
-1084 SFLPSST
+1084 SFLPMGAT
-1091 GGDYA
+1091 DYA
-1096 RSADISECSTNTN
+1096 RSADISECSTNT
-1109 TDEYATCTDN
+1109 DEYATCTDT
-1119 SKRTPV
+1119 SKRTPGIKTPPTTTSSSSTTQVPV

-1153 LLQHDEKEKP
+1153 LLQHDEKQATLTKS
-1163 ALKANQLKSPLGSL
+1163 QLKSPIGSV
-1177 AELARKS
+1177 AELTRKS

-1197 CQVSGQAI
+1197 CPVSGAAI
-1205 KSPAREC
+1205 KSPAKES
-1212 QPQTVSSS
+1212 QPQTVASSGTTQVKVSS
-1220 AAGQMKVSAAE
+1220 AES
-1231 TAPPQKPKPESI
+1231 APPGPKPKPDSI

-1264 DDDEERVAPN
+1264 EDDEEQGMRS
-1274 CKARRQRQEDERKR
+1274 KARRIRQEDERKR

-1301 MRALTSPVKKPT
+1301 MRALTSPIKKPT
-1313 GPAKLQS
+1313 GSSKVTS
-1320 PEQHS
+1320 PEQQI
-1325 AGLSIDGG
+1325 AGSLDNGS

-1354 EDVLAAAAARRARAT
+1354 EDVLAAAAGRRSRAT
-1369 PTIYGLSSASGDTEL
+1369 PTIFGLSSGSGDTEL
-1384 LLDASMTSTLSPR
+1384 LLDASMASGTTSTVLAGPC
-1397 VTTAAAT
+1397 
-1404 AATTAATMTTTT
+1404 TTTT
-1416 SASSTGTATLQ
+1416 SISLPSSTSKVTTSESLVITQ
-1427 QDAVAPP
+1427 TEAVVVPL
-1434 TLRKPHSC
+1434 TVKKPHSC

-1451 KVATAAAAV
+1451 KLPTISSTQS
-1460 PAVKSASEACQ
+1460 KSTSDTFQ

-1497 NAASADQGHCLHC
+1497 NAASGEQSHCLHC

-1515 GKQHNNTVSELAGD
+1515 GKQQSNTISELAGD
-1529 SVESIPYIEQEA
+1529 SVESIPYIEQ

-1575 RYHGERGRHYKNRQ
+1575 RYHGERGRHYKTRQ

-1609 ILRPAGS
+1609 VLRPAGS
-1616 SPCVLPDIN
+1616 SPCVLPNIN

-1662 SRERRASTES
+1662 SKERRASTES

-1701 HNNFRNH
+1701 HNSFR
-1708 RRAKYFSGIIEL
+1708 
-1720 ISSNSAPESV
+1720 
-1730 RRKLEEVLKLMLL
+1730 
-1743 VWARESFVISKLSN
+1743 
-1757 GAHGVDKT
+1757 VDKT

-1844 LMHEQLEPPSEP
+1844 LMHEQLEPPSQP

-1866 GQAKGAPNTKKWVR
+1866 GQAKGAPNSKKWVR

-1914 LCPLDIGKPHAFK
+1914 LCPVDVGKPFAFK
-1927 VDSGEGIPMYVA
+1927 VDAGEGIPMYVA
-1939 ADSEEMASRWLN
+1939 ADSDELANRWLQ
-1951 LLRQAANQD
+1951 LLRQAASQD

-1970 LYQSPGSIL
+1970 LYQSPTNIQ

-2019 AFGMACLHGY
+2019 AFGMTCLHGY

-2052 KLRHYYFCTESEM
+2052 KLRHYFFCTESEM

>member
-1 ESLSRNGRTN
+1 
-11 RQYKLNNSFAGLHHA
+11 GLHHA
-26 VSLGNIGLSSKAT
+26 VSLGNIGVSSKAT
-39 YSSHMDRSYDSE
+39 HSSHMDRSYDSE

-114 ASSFLGGCVGRR
+114 GSSFLGGCVGRR

-141 YPRCEFHLSQY
+141 YPR
-152 TFYINLNSHH
+152 
-162 SCSYQNNYTDTH
+162 YQNNYTDTH

-188 LSTGPKSTEPDLG
+188 LSTGSKSTEPDLG
-201 GRYNWIGQQAQVN
+201 GRYTWIGQQAQVN
-214 NNASSEYQLESSSY
+214 NNASNDYQLESSSY
-228 HCPSY
+228 HCPTY
-233 STMPTTQH
+233 ATMPTT
-241 QQQQQ
+241 QQ

-266 HTLTSFDAVNAGFR
+266 HTLTSFDTVNAGFR

-301 IATGSMYETLQPML
+301 ITTGSMYETLQPML
-315 PHQQHPQQQAQ
+315 PHQQHPQHVQQQAGQ
-326 LPQQSSTLPKT
+326 PQQSSTLPKT

-364 GLIIPQGMP
+364 GLIIPQALP

-398 TQTDVG
+398 TQTDVA
-404 ARREGLSSSQM
+404 ARREGLSNSQM
-415 LAMSPR
+415 LALSPR

-452 NGNELQHQHYPQ
+452 NGKDLQHQHYPQ

-514 HLNRARGEQSVEYVN
+514 HLNRTRGEQNVEYVN
-529 VNAAALALN
+529 VNAAAMALN

-616 DVVEEY
+616 DVVEDY
-622 YDDEEEDVRA
+622 YDDEEEEDVRA

-638 SSEVCMEQAV
+638 SSEVCMDQAV
-648 AAAAQSRRMS
+648 AAAAQSRRMSS

-744 IAMRKMHQ
+744 IAMRKMQQ

-767 QPPQP
+767 QPLP
-772 SVEHEARKV
+772 VEHEARKV

-790 DADDDE
+790 DADDDD
-796 EEEEDEDEEPEEQ
+796 EEEEDEDEEHDEQ
-809 ATQSQSQS
+809 ATQSQSHS

-827 DLEQG
+827 ELEQG

-843 PCGCKLEQLPDQVLD
+843 PCGCKLEPLPDQVLD

-868 SLDDDYAAMAASCAA
+868 SLDDDYAALTA

-891 PASPCRDELLLANV
+891 PASPCREELLLANV

-931 VTVLTAEQRDISDT
+931 VTVLTAEQRDISDG

-980 DQVSRNGSFFG
+980 E
-991 PHLKLTLLQ
+991 Q

-1024 AAPLHPVIPPAIA
+1024 AAQLHPVITPAIA

-1058 VSRSSVP
+1058 VARGSVP
-1065 DTRQLMYVAG
+1065 DARQLMYVTG

-1084 SFLPSST
+1084 SFLPST

-1153 LLQHDEKEKP
+1153 LLQHDEKEKQEKLP
-1163 ALKANQLKSPLGSL
+1163 LKSNQLKSPMGSL

-1197 CQVSGQAI
+1197 CQISGQAI

-1220 AAGQMKVSAAE
+1220 TSGQMKVSAAE
-1231 TAPPQKPKPESI
+1231 TAPQQKPKPESI

-1264 DDDEERVAPN
+1264 DEDEEQRVAPN

-1313 GPAKLQS
+1313 SSAVKLQS

-1384 LLDASMTSTLSPR
+1384 LLDGSMTSTMSPR
-1397 VTTAAAT
+1397 VTTAATGTAT
-1404 AATTAATMTTTT
+1404 VSAATTTTT
-1416 SASSTGTATLQ
+1416 SASSAGTVTLQ
-1427 QDAVAPP
+1427 QEQVAPP
-1434 TLRKPHSC
+1434 VLRKPHSC
-1442 ATPTSLLSP
+1442 ATPTALLSP
-1451 KVATAAAAV
+1451 KMPAASASV
-1460 PAVKSASEACQ
+1460 PAVKSASEAGQ

-1515 GKQHNNTVSELAGD
+1515 GKTHNNTVSELAGD

-1647 DDDLWTQLDHQCFDR
+1647 DDDLWTQLDHQCFGELIKLIPKTFHIIKFLNFLPDR

-1701 HNNFRNH
+1701 HNNFHIN
-1708 RRAKYFSGIIEL
+1708 YFSGIVEL

-1743 VWARESFVISKLSN
+1743 VWARESFVISTLSN
-1757 GAHGVDKT
+1757 GTHGVDKT

-1939 ADSEEMASRWLN
+1939 ADSEELANRWLN

-1979 RPDCFGYLLKL
+1979 RPDCFGHLLKL

-2039 GKKNSFEIIPPET
+2039 GKKNSFEIIPPEA

>member
-1 ESLSRNGRTN
+1 MDIALRGTN
-11 RQYKLNNSFAGLHHA
+11 TASSTSTTGTGLHHA
-26 VSLGNIGLSSKAT
+26 VSLGNIEVSTKTT

-114 ASSFLGGCVGRR
+114 SGSFLGGCVGRR

-141 YPRCEFHLSQY
+141 YPR
-152 TFYINLNSHH
+152 
-162 SCSYQNNYTDTH
+162 YQNNYTDTH
-174 ELDSSYF
+174 ELESSYF

-188 LSTGPKSTEPDLG
+188 LSTGKSGEADLG
-201 GRYNWIGQQAQVN
+201 GRYTWIGQQQVPQVTN
-214 NNASSEYQLESSSY
+214 NNSDYQSDHSSY
-228 HCPSY
+228 HCPTY
-233 STMPTTQH
+233 ATMPTTHHQHHH
-241 QQQQQ
+241 QQQG
-246 QHQQHQAG
+246 G
-254 NPRTKHVSFARS
+254 NVRTKHVSFARS
-266 HTLTSFDAVNAGFR
+266 HTLTSFDNVNAGFR
-280 SSGRLKSARSQ
+280 SSGRMKTARSQ

-301 IATGSMYETLQPML
+301 IATGSMYETLQPPL
-315 PHQQHPQQQAQ
+315 QGQQM
-326 LPQQSSTLPKT
+326 QQSSTLPKT
-337 WVPAPVQL
+337 WLPPPVQL
-345 QTCQH
+345 QPCQH
-350 HPIHLHQQLPDNML
+350 HHAPIHLHQNIPDNMV
-364 GLIIPQGMP
+364 GLIIPQP
-373 LTLPPPSPE
+373 LPLALPLPSPE

-398 TQTDVG
+398 TQTDAA
-404 ARREGLSSSQM
+404 ARRQGQAGYNTQV
-415 LAMSPR
+415 LALSPR
-421 APHRIKVMSQGAQT
+421 PPHRIKVVSQGAQT

-452 NGNELQHQHYPQ
+452 NGKEIPSHHYQQ
-464 GSGYPHE
+464 GSIYPHE
-471 LIYRTQSQDVTP
+471 MIYRTQSQDVTP

-514 HLNRARGEQSVEYVN
+514 HLSRTRPSPSEQSVEYVN
-529 VNAAALALN
+529 VNAAAVALN

-551 ACTSHARTETDYFS
+551 ACTSHTDFFS
-565 NSLPRRPDAL
+565 NSLPRRQ
-575 HSHDVCKHITEC
+575 DVCKHVTEC
-587 AELMTDSV
+587 SELIADSV
-595 PLDFTRPHLLPP
+595 PLDFSQSHLLPP
-607 PSDFCKNDE
+607 PSEYCKNDD
-616 DVVEEY
+616 DVEVEEY
-622 YDDEEEDVRA
+622 YDEEEDHP

-638 SSEVCMEQAV
+638 SSEVCMEQA
-648 AAAAQSRRMS
+648 AQHRRMS
-658 MLPLDDS
+658 MLPQMIDS

-693 TSFRR
+693 SSFRR
-698 RDKVSCFADEPSPR
+698 RDKVSCFPDEPQPEVR

-723 HVSPKPSP
+723 HISPKPSP
-731 KQQLKHRKQHKAE
+731 KLQLKHRKQHKAE
-744 IAMRKMHQ
+744 IAMRKMQQ
-752 QRLAQA
+752 QRMAQA

-767 QPPQP
+767 PQP
-772 SVEHEARKV
+772 VEVEVRKV
-781 ELEPSDDDE
+781 ELEPSD
-790 DADDDE
+790 
-796 EEEEDEDEEPEEQ
+796 EEEDEEEPSEAEEEPDEEEIDEDEQ
-809 ATQSQSQS
+809 K
-817 QSQSQHEPVM
+817 
-827 DLEQG
+827 LETDHQE
-832 DDDEPL
+832 DEEPL

-843 PCGCKLEQLPDQVLD
+843 PCGCRGDPQPDLDQDIQD
-858 KRAQFRKRSV
+858 KRSQFRKRSV
-868 SLDDDYAAMAASCAA
+868 SLDDDYETKASGTPT

-891 PASPCRDELLLANV
+891 PASPCRDELLANV

-931 VTVLTAEQRDISDT
+931 VTVLTAEQRDISDG

-980 DQVSRNGSFFG
+980 E
-991 PHLKLTLLQ
+991 Q
-1000 SPTYGLQTLPKIIRT
+1000 SPTYGLQTLPKIIKT
-1015 PTPTTAKPV
+1015 PTPTASRPASTQPMM
-1024 AAPLHPVIPPAIA
+1024 PPPAIA
-1037 VTPSSNQLPDAINS
+1037 VTPSSNQILDSSISS

-1058 VSRSSVP
+1058 VARGSVP
-1065 DTRQLMYVAG
+1065 DARQLMFMGGAA
-1075 VPKQRHSDA
+1075 KQRHSDA
-1084 SFLPSST
+1084 SFLPMGAT
-1091 GGDYA
+1091 DYA
-1096 RSADISECSTNTN
+1096 RSADISECSTNT
-1109 TDEYATCTDN
+1109 DEYATCTDT

-1145 SLYSMRED
+1145 SLYSMREE
-1153 LLQHDEKEKP
+1153 LLQHDEREKDKDKVP
-1163 ALKANQLKSPLGSL
+1163 LSKAQLKSPIGSV
-1177 AELARKS
+1177 AELTRKS

-1197 CQVSGQAI
+1197 CPVSGAAI
-1205 KSPAREC
+1205 KSPAKES
-1212 QPQTVSSS
+1212 QPQTVASSGTTQVKVSS
-1220 AAGQMKVSAAE
+1220 AESI
-1231 TAPPQKPKPESI
+1231 PPGTGTVTGTKPKPDSI

-1264 DDDEERVAPN
+1264 EDDGEQVLRS
-1274 CKARRQRQEDERKR
+1274 KARRMRQEDERKR

-1301 MRALTSPVKKPT
+1301 MRALTSPIKKPSGSSKVT
-1313 GPAKLQS
+1313 S
-1320 PEQHS
+1320 PEQQI
-1325 AGLSIDGG
+1325 AGPLDNGS

-1354 EDVLAAAAARRARAT
+1354 EDVLAAAAVRRSRAT
-1369 PTIYGLSSASGDTEL
+1369 PTIFGLSSGSGDTEL
-1384 LLDASMTSTLSPR
+1384 LLDASMSTGAQTGITTSALAGALAGTC
-1397 VTTAAAT
+1397 
-1404 AATTAATMTTTT
+1404 TTTTVMT
-1416 SASSTGTATLQ
+1416 SASSTTSKFPTSESLTTE
-1427 QDAVAPP
+1427 AVVIPL
-1434 TLRKPHSC
+1434 TVKKPHSC

-1451 KVATAAAAV
+1451 KLPTTTTTSGTQS
-1460 PAVKSASEACQ
+1460 KSTSDTFQ

-1497 NAASADQGHCLHC
+1497 NVASGEQSHCHHC

-1515 GKQHNNTVSELAGD
+1515 GKQQSNTISELAGD
-1529 SVESIPYIEQEA
+1529 SVESIPYIEQ

-1575 RYHGERGRHYKNRQ
+1575 RYHGERGRHYKTRQ

-1601 APSLPNTP
+1601 VPSLPNTP
-1609 ILRPAGS
+1609 VLRPAGS

-1625 TEQSQHIIY
+1625 TEQNQHIIY

-1701 HNNFRNH
+1701 NNSFLKCKEISAKSFRNIFVVFTQ
-1708 RRAKYFSGIIEL
+1708 YSGQMIEL
-1720 ISSNSAPESV
+1720 IASNSTPDSV

-1743 VWARESFVISKLSN
+1743 VWARESFVISNLSN

-1844 LMHEQLEPPSEP
+1844 LMHEQLEPPSQP

-1866 GQAKGAPNTKKWVR
+1866 GQAKGAPNSKKWVR

-1914 LCPLDIGKPHAFK
+1914 LCPVDVGKPFAFK
-1927 VDSGEGIPMYVA
+1927 VDAGEGIPMYVA
-1939 ADSEEMASRWLN
+1939 ADSDELANRWLQ
-1951 LLRQAANQD
+1951 LLRQAASQD

-1970 LYQSPGSIL
+1970 LYQSPTNIQ

-2052 KLRHYYFCTESEM
+2052 KLRHYFFCTESEM